1 MAMNNRVLSIEIG
14 NSFTKICEMD
24 YKVKKPKVYKVLTVE
39 TPEGIVVDGM
49 LQPTQEYADRMVNAL
64 GTNGIRTKK
73 VIFTISSTRVASRE
87 VQIPN
92 VKASKIEALVKT
104 NANEY
109 FPVDLTQYEIGHY
122 LAGGLT
128 ENGKLRVMA
137 LAVPKALLDSYY
149 QLAQMCSW
157 EVECFDYSS
166 NSLYQ
171 ILRDE
176 KSEKVTMVIKIDENS
191 TIVTVL
197 SAGKV
202 LLQRTV
208 AYGVQD
214 AIDTMIASGAY
225 AVNDPMSAVE
235 RFQKKTC
242 LNRVLHPGDK
252 VWEENAGRWEDEDAG
267 NVEVTEAR
275 QKITASLEPLIV
287 GVSRVIDF
295 YDSRNS
301 ENPIEK
307 SYVTGLGGSF
317 SGMSKLFTNCLE
329 RKVHTLSEMD
339 DKIGMSKA
347 IRSTRPA
354 AYISCLGAVLAPVG
368 LIDKSTQKSKGLTVV
383 SGTNYTFVSVAVLV
397 LGVILSIAM
406 AATSVTRYLG
416 NVAQNV
422 YLQNRVQELQP
433 AQAVYNDYLAA
444 EAQYDKYTYLYAYT
458 QTPNENLVEFI
469 NELEQILPDS
479 FYTNSFSSDQTGI
492 SMSVTV
498 EGKAAAARTILNIRN
513 MQSIDDVEISNIT
526 DSKDETGTSIVTFS
540 ITGSYKVL
548 GVILSIAMA
557 ATSVTRYLG
566 NVAQNVYL
574 QNRVQELQPAQAVYN
589 DYLAAEAQ
597 YDKYTYLYAYTQ
609 TPNENLVEFINEL
622 EQILPDSFY
631 TNSFSS
637 DQTGISMSVTVEGKA
652 AAARTILNIR
662 NMQSIDDVEISNITD
677 SKDETGTSIVTFS
690 ITGSYKELTDETEE
704 SGEAQADT
712 QTAQ

>member
-1 MAMNNRVLSIEIG
+1 MNNRVLSIEIG
-14 NSFTKICEMD
+14 NSFTKICEID

-39 TPEGIVVDGM
+39 TPEGVVVDGM
-49 LQPTQEYADRMVNAL
+49 LQPTQEYADHLVNAL
-64 GTNGIRTKK
+64 GTNGIRTKR

-104 NANEY
+104 NANDY

-128 ENGKLRVMA
+128 EEGKLRVMA

-149 QLAQMCSW
+149 QLAQMCGW

-176 KSEKVTMVIKIDENS
+176 KSEKVTMMIKIDENS

-214 AIDTMIASGAY
+214 AIETMIASGAY

-242 LNRVLHPGDK
+242 LNRVLHQGDK
-252 VWEENAGRWEDEDAG
+252 LWEENAGRWEDEDAG
-267 NVEVTEAR
+267 NAEVTAAR
-275 QKITASLEPLIV
+275 QKITSSLEPLIV

-301 ENPIEK
+301 NTPIERT
-307 SYVTGLGGSF
+307 YVTGLGGSF

-329 RKVHTLSEMD
+329 RKVHTLSDME

-368 LIDKSTQKSKGLTVV
+368 LIDKSTQKAKGLTVV

-406 AATSVTRYLG
+406 AVTSLTRYFG
-416 NVAQNV
+416 TVAENVA
-422 YLQNRVQELQP
+422 LQARVEELQP
-433 AQAVYNDYLAA
+433 AQAVYNEYLSAA
-444 EAQYDKYTYLYAYT
+444 AQYDKYKYLYEYT
-458 QTPNENLVEFI
+458 ENPNENLVEFI

-479 FYTNSFSSDQTGI
+479 FYTDSFSSDQTGI
-492 SMSVTV
+492 SMTVNV

-513 MQSIDDVEISNIT
+513 MESIEDVQISNIT
-526 DSKDETGTSIVTFS
+526 DNQDEMGGSWVMFSMTGT
-540 ITGSYKVL
+540 YRE
-548 GVILSIAMA
+548 LS
-557 ATSVTRYLG
+557 
-566 NVAQNVYL
+566 
-574 QNRVQELQPAQAVYN
+574 
-589 DYLAAEAQ
+589 
-597 YDKYTYLYAYTQ
+597 
-609 TPNENLVEFINEL
+609 
-622 EQILPDSFY
+622 
-631 TNSFSS
+631 
-637 DQTGISMSVTVEGKA
+637 
-652 AAARTILNIR
+652 
-662 NMQSIDDVEISNITD
+662 
-677 SKDETGTSIVTFS
+677 
-690 ITGSYKELTDETEE
+690 DETEE
-704 SGEAQADT
+704 TGETVEST
-712 QTAQ
+712 QSVQ

>member
-1 MAMNNRVLSIEIG
+1 MNNRVLSIEIG
-14 NSFTKICEMD
+14 NSFTKICEID

-39 TPEGIVVDGM
+39 TPEGVVVDGM
-49 LQPTQEYADRMVNAL
+49 LQPTQEYADHLVNAL
-64 GTNGIRTKK
+64 GTNGIRTKR

-104 NANEY
+104 NANDY

-128 ENGKLRVMA
+128 EEGKLRVMA
-137 LAVPKALLDSYY
+137 LAVPKALLNSYY
-149 QLAQMCSW
+149 QLAQMCGW

-176 KSEKVTMVIKIDENS
+176 KSEKVTMMIKIDENN

-214 AIDTMIASGAY
+214 AIETMIASGAY

-242 LNRVLHPGDK
+242 LNRVLHQGDK
-252 VWEENAGRWEDEDAG
+252 LWEENAGRWEDEDAG
-267 NVEVTEAR
+267 NAEVTAAR
-275 QKITASLEPLIV
+275 QKITSSLEPLIV

-301 ENPIEK
+301 NTPIERT
-307 SYVTGLGGSF
+307 YVTGLGGSF

-329 RKVHTLSEMD
+329 RKVHTLSDMD

-368 LIDKSTQKSKGLTVV
+368 LIDKSQQKGKGMTVV

-406 AATSVTRYLG
+406 AVTSLTRYFG
-416 NVAQNV
+416 TVAENVA
-422 YLQNRVQELQP
+422 LQARVEELQP
-433 AQAVYNDYLAA
+433 AQTVYNEYLSAA
-444 EAQYDKYTYLYAYT
+444 AQYDKYEYLYAYT
-458 QTPNENLVEFI
+458 ETPNENLVEFI

-479 FYTNSFSSDQTGI
+479 FWTNSFSSDDTGI
-492 SMSVTV
+492 SMTVTV
-498 EGKAAAARTILNIRN
+498 AGKPAAAETIKNIRN
-513 MQSIDDVEISNIT
+513 MKSMEEVTVSGIT
-526 DSKDETGTSIVTFS
+526 DNTDEAGNSTVTFS
-540 ITGSYKVL
+540 IS
-548 GVILSIAMA
+548 
-557 ATSVTRYLG
+557 
-566 NVAQNVYL
+566 
-574 QNRVQELQPAQAVYN
+574 
-589 DYLAAEAQ
+589 
-597 YDKYTYLYAYTQ
+597 
-609 TPNENLVEFINEL
+609 
-622 EQILPDSFY
+622 
-631 TNSFSS
+631 
-637 DQTGISMSVTVEGKA
+637 
-652 AAARTILNIR
+652 
-662 NMQSIDDVEISNITD
+662 
-677 SKDETGTSIVTFS
+677 GT
-690 ITGSYKELTDETEE
+690 YKELTDETEE
-704 SGEAQADT
+704 NGETLSST

>member
-1 MAMNNRVLSIEIG
+1 MNNRVLSIEIG
-14 NSFTKICEMD
+14 NSFTKICEID

-39 TPEGIVVDGM
+39 TPEGVVVDGM
-49 LQPTQEYADRMVNAL
+49 LQPTQEYADHLVNAL
-64 GTNGIRTKK
+64 GTNGIRTKR

-92 VKASKIEALVKT
+92 VKANKIEALVKT
-104 NANEY
+104 NANDY

-128 ENGKLRVMA
+128 EEGKLRVMA
-137 LAVPKALLDSYY
+137 LAVPKALLNSYY
-149 QLAQMCSW
+149 QLAQMCGW

-176 KSEKVTMVIKIDENS
+176 KTETVTMMIKIDENN

-214 AIDTMIASGAY
+214 AIETMITSGVY

-242 LNRVLHPGDK
+242 LNRVLHQGDK
-252 VWEENAGRWEDEDAG
+252 LWEENAGRWEDEDAG
-267 NVEVTEAR
+267 NVEVTAAR
-275 QKITASLEPLIV
+275 QKITSSLETLIV

-295 YDSRNS
+295 YDSRNGD
-301 ENPIEK
+301 NPIQK
-307 SYVTGLGGSF
+307 TFVTGLGGSF

-329 RKVHTLSEMD
+329 RKVHTLSDME

-368 LIDKSTQKSKGLTVV
+368 LIDKSQQKAKGMTVV

-406 AATSVTRYLG
+406 AVTSLTRYFG
-416 NVAQNV
+416 TVAENVA
-422 YLQNRVQELQP
+422 LQARVEELQP
-433 AQAVYNDYLAA
+433 AQAVYNDYLATA
-444 EAQYDKYTYLYAYT
+444 AQYDKYQYLYEYT
-458 QTPNENLVEFI
+458 ENPNENLVEFI
-469 NELEQILPDS
+469 NELEQILPSS
-479 FYTNSFSSDQTGI
+479 FWTNSFSSDMEGI

-513 MQSIDDVEISNIT
+513 MESIEDVQISNIT
-526 DSKDETGTSIVTFS
+526 DAQNELGESAVTFS
-540 ITGSYKVL
+540 ITGTYADIHADSEEAENT
-548 GVILSIAMA
+548 GDA
-557 ATSVTRYLG
+557 A
-566 NVAQNVYL
+566 
-574 QNRVQELQPAQAVYN
+574 
-589 DYLAAEAQ
+589 
-597 YDKYTYLYAYTQ
+597 
-609 TPNENLVEFINEL
+609 
-622 EQILPDSFY
+622 
-631 TNSFSS
+631 
-637 DQTGISMSVTVEGKA
+637 
-652 AAARTILNIR
+652 
-662 NMQSIDDVEISNITD
+662 
-677 SKDETGTSIVTFS
+677 GT
-690 ITGSYKELTDETEE
+690 
-704 SGEAQADT
+704 
-712 QTAQ
+712 TAQ

>member
-1 MAMNNRVLSIEIG
+1 MNNRVLSIEIG
-14 NSFTKICEMD
+14 NSFTKICEID

-39 TPEGIVVDGM
+39 TPEGVVVDGM
-49 LQPTQEYADRMVNAL
+49 LQPTQEYADHLVNAL
-64 GTNGIRTKK
+64 GTNGIRTKR

-104 NANEY
+104 NANDY

-128 ENGKLRVMA
+128 EDGKLRVMA
-137 LAVPKALLDSYY
+137 LAVPKALLNSYY
-149 QLAQMCSW
+149 QLAQMCGW

-176 KSEKVTMVIKIDENS
+176 KSEKVTMMIKIDENN

-214 AIDTMIASGAY
+214 AIETMIASGAY
-225 AVNDPMSAVE
+225 GVSDPMSAVE

-242 LNRVLHPGDK
+242 LNRVLHKGDK
-252 VWEENAGRWEDEDAG
+252 LWEENAGRWEDEDAG

-275 QKITASLEPLIV
+275 QKITSSLEPLIV

-295 YDSRNS
+295 YDSRNGDT
-301 ENPIEK
+301 PIERT
-307 SYVTGLGGSF
+307 YVTGLGGSF

-368 LIDKSTQKSKGLTVV
+368 LIDKSQQKTKGMTVV

-406 AATSVTRYLG
+406 AVTSLTRYFG
-416 NVAQNV
+416 TVAENVA
-422 YLQNRVQELQP
+422 LQARVEELQP
-433 AQAVYNDYLAA
+433 AQAVYNEYLSAA
-444 EAQYDKYTYLYAYT
+444 AQYDKYKYLYEYT
-458 QTPNENLVEFI
+458 ENPNENLVEFI
-469 NELEQILPDS
+469 NELEQILPSS
-479 FYTNSFSSDQTGI
+479 FWTNSFSSDLEGI
-492 SMSVTV
+492 SMSVSV
-498 EGKAAAARTILNIRN
+498 VGKEAAARTILNIRN
-513 MQSIDDVEISNIT
+513 MKSISDVQISNIT
-526 DSKDETGTSIVTFS
+526 DTQNELGESAVTFS
-540 ITGSYKVL
+540 ITG
-548 GVILSIAMA
+548 
-557 ATSVTRYLG
+557 
-566 NVAQNVYL
+566 
-574 QNRVQELQPAQAVYN
+574 
-589 DYLAAEAQ
+589 
-597 YDKYTYLYAYTQ
+597 TYADL
-609 TPNENLVEFINEL
+609 NE
-622 EQILPDSFY
+622 
-631 TNSFSS
+631 
-637 DQTGISMSVTVEGKA
+637 
-652 AAARTILNIR
+652 
-662 NMQSIDDVEISNITD
+662 
-677 SKDETGTSIVTFS
+677 
-690 ITGSYKELTDETEE
+690 ETEE
-704 SGEAQADT
+704 TEETGETSGT
-712 QTAQ
+712 TAQ

>member
-14 NSFTKICEMD
+14 NSFTKICEID

-39 TPEGIVVDGM
+39 TPEGVVVDGM
-49 LQPTQEYADRMVNAL
+49 LQPTQEYADHLVNAL
-64 GTNGIRTKK
+64 GTNGIRTKR

-92 VKASKIEALVKT
+92 VKANKIEALVKT
-104 NANEY
+104 NANDY

-128 ENGKLRVMA
+128 EEGKLRVMA
-137 LAVPKALLDSYY
+137 LAVPKALLNSYY
-149 QLAQMCSW
+149 QLAQMCGW

-176 KSEKVTMVIKIDENS
+176 KSEKVTMMIKIDENS

-214 AIDTMIASGAY
+214 AIETMIASGAY

-242 LNRVLHPGDK
+242 LNRVLHQGDK
-252 VWEENAGRWEDEDAG
+252 LWEENAGRWEDEDAG
-267 NVEVTEAR
+267 NVEVTAAR
-275 QKITASLEPLIV
+275 QKITSSLEPLIV

-295 YDSRNS
+295 YDSRNGDT
-301 ENPIEK
+301 PIERT
-307 SYVTGLGGSF
+307 YVTGLGGSF

-368 LIDKSTQKSKGLTVV
+368 LIDKSTQKAKGLTVV

-406 AATSVTRYLG
+406 AVTSLTRYFG
-416 NVAQNV
+416 TVAENVA
-422 YLQNRVQELQP
+422 LQARVEELQP
-433 AQAVYNDYLAA
+433 AQTVYNEYLSTA
-444 EAQYDKYTYLYAYT
+444 AQYDKYKYLYEYT
-458 QTPNENLVEFI
+458 ENPNENLVEFI
-469 NELEQILPDS
+469 NELEQILPSS
-479 FYTNSFSSDQTGI
+479 FWTNSFSSDMEGI

-513 MQSIDDVEISNIT
+513 MESIEDVQISNIT
-526 DSKDETGTSIVTFS
+526 DTQNELGESAVTFS
-540 ITGSYKVL
+540 ITG
-548 GVILSIAMA
+548 
-557 ATSVTRYLG
+557 
-566 NVAQNVYL
+566 
-574 QNRVQELQPAQAVYN
+574 
-589 DYLAAEAQ
+589 
-597 YDKYTYLYAYTQ
+597 TYADIHADTEE
-609 TPNENLVEFINEL
+609 TE
-622 EQILPDSFY
+622 S
-631 TNSFSS
+631 
-637 DQTGISMSVTVEGKA
+637 TGDT
-652 AAARTILNIR
+652 
-662 NMQSIDDVEISNITD
+662 
-677 SKDETGTSIVTFS
+677 TGT
-690 ITGSYKELTDETEE
+690 
-704 SGEAQADT
+704 
-712 QTAQ
+712 TAQ

>member
-1 MAMNNRVLSIEIG
+1 MNNRVLSIEIG
-14 NSFTKICEMD
+14 NSFTKICEID

-39 TPEGIVVDGM
+39 TPEGVVVDGM
-49 LQPTQEYADRMVNAL
+49 LQPTQEYADHLVNAL
-64 GTNGIRTKK
+64 GTNGIRTKR

-92 VKASKIEALVKT
+92 VKANKIEALVKT
-104 NANEY
+104 NANDY

-128 ENGKLRVMA
+128 EEGKLRVMA
-137 LAVPKALLDSYY
+137 LAVPKALLNSYY
-149 QLAQMCSW
+149 QLAQMCGW

-176 KSEKVTMVIKIDENS
+176 KSEKVTMMIKIDENN

-214 AIDTMIASGAY
+214 AIETMIASGAY

-242 LNRVLHPGDK
+242 LNRVLHQGDK
-252 VWEENAGRWEDEDAG
+252 LWEENAGRWEDEDAG
-267 NVEVTEAR
+267 NVEVTAAR
-275 QKITASLEPLIV
+275 QKITSTLEPLIV
-287 GVSRVIDF
+287 GVNRVIDF
-295 YDSRNS
+295 YDSRNGDT
-301 ENPIEK
+301 PIERT
-307 SYVTGLGGSF
+307 YVTGLGGSF

-329 RKVHTLSEMD
+329 RKVHTLSDME

-368 LIDKSTQKSKGLTVV
+368 LIDKSQQKAKGMTVV

-406 AATSVTRYLG
+406 AVTSLTRYFG
-416 NVAQNV
+416 TVAENVA
-422 YLQNRVQELQP
+422 LQARVEELQP
-433 AQAVYNDYLAA
+433 AQTVYNEYLSAA
-444 EAQYDKYTYLYAYT
+444 AQYDKYKYLYEYT
-458 QTPNENLVEFI
+458 ENPNENLVEFI
-469 NELEQILPDS
+469 NELEQILPSS
-479 FYTNSFSSDQTGI
+479 FWTNSFSSDMEGI

-513 MQSIDDVEISNIT
+513 MQSIEDVQISGIT
-526 DSKDETGTSIVTFS
+526 DTKDEAGNSTVTFS
-540 ITGSYKVL
+540 ITGTYK
-548 GVILSIAMA
+548 A
-557 ATSVTRYLG
+557 
-566 NVAQNVYL
+566 
-574 QNRVQELQPAQAVYN
+574 
-589 DYLAAEAQ
+589 
-597 YDKYTYLYAYTQ
+597 
-609 TPNENLVEFINEL
+609 
-622 EQILPDSFY
+622 
-631 TNSFSS
+631 
-637 DQTGISMSVTVEGKA
+637 
-652 AAARTILNIR
+652 
-662 NMQSIDDVEISNITD
+662 
-677 SKDETGTSIVTFS
+677 
-690 ITGSYKELTDETEE
+690 LTDESAEQT
-704 SGEAQADT
+704 DT
-712 QTAQ
+712 LTVQ

>member
-1 MAMNNRVLSIEIG
+1 MNNRVLSIEIG
-14 NSFTKICEMD
+14 NSFTKICEID

-39 TPEGIVVDGM
+39 TPEGVVVDGM
-49 LQPTQEYADRMVNAL
+49 LQPTQEYADHLVNAL

-104 NANEY
+104 NANDY

-128 ENGKLRVMA
+128 EEGKLRVMA

-149 QLAQMCSW
+149 QLAQMCGW

-176 KSEKVTMVIKIDENS
+176 KTETVTMMIKIDENS

-214 AIDTMIASGAY
+214 AIETMIASGAY

-242 LNRVLHPGDK
+242 LNRVLHQGDK
-252 VWEENAGRWEDEDAG
+252 LWEENAGRWEDEDAG
-267 NVEVTEAR
+267 NVEVTTAR
-275 QKITASLEPLIV
+275 QKITSSLEPLIV

-301 ENPIEK
+301 DTPIERT
-307 SYVTGLGGSF
+307 YVTGLGGSF

-329 RKVHTLSEMD
+329 RKVHTLSDMD

-368 LIDKSTQKSKGLTVV
+368 LIDKSQQKAKGMTVV

-406 AATSVTRYLG
+406 AVTSLTRYFG
-416 NVAQNV
+416 TVAENVA
-422 YLQNRVQELQP
+422 LQARVEELQP
-433 AQAVYNDYLAA
+433 AQTVYNEYLSTA
-444 EAQYDKYTYLYAYT
+444 AQYDKYKYLYEYT
-458 QTPNENLVEFI
+458 ENPNENLVEFI

-479 FYTNSFSSDQTGI
+479 FYTDSFSSDQTGI
-492 SMSVTV
+492 SMTVNV

-513 MQSIDDVEISNIT
+513 MESIEDVQISNIT
-526 DSKDETGTSIVTFS
+526 DNQDEMGGSWVMFSMTGT
-540 ITGSYKVL
+540 YRE
-548 GVILSIAMA
+548 LS
-557 ATSVTRYLG
+557 
-566 NVAQNVYL
+566 
-574 QNRVQELQPAQAVYN
+574 
-589 DYLAAEAQ
+589 
-597 YDKYTYLYAYTQ
+597 
-609 TPNENLVEFINEL
+609 
-622 EQILPDSFY
+622 
-631 TNSFSS
+631 
-637 DQTGISMSVTVEGKA
+637 
-652 AAARTILNIR
+652 
-662 NMQSIDDVEISNITD
+662 
-677 SKDETGTSIVTFS
+677 
-690 ITGSYKELTDETEE
+690 DETEE
-704 SGEAQADT
+704 TGETVEST
-712 QTAQ
+712 QSVQ

>member
-1 MAMNNRVLSIEIG
+1 MNNRVLSIEIG
-14 NSFTKICEMD
+14 NSFTKICEID

-39 TPEGIVVDGM
+39 TPEGVVVDGM
-49 LQPTQEYADRMVNAL
+49 LQPTQEYADHLVNAL
-64 GTNGIRTKK
+64 GTNGIHTRR

-92 VKASKIEALVKT
+92 VKANKIEALVKT
-104 NANEY
+104 NANDY

-128 ENGKLRVMA
+128 EEGKLRVMA

-149 QLAQMCSW
+149 QLAQMCGW

-176 KSEKVTMVIKIDENS
+176 KSEKVTMMIKIDENS

-214 AIDTMIASGAY
+214 AIETMIASGAY

-242 LNRVLHPGDK
+242 LNRVLHQGDK
-252 VWEENAGRWEDEDAG
+252 LWEENAGRWEDEDAG
-267 NVEVTEAR
+267 NAEVTAAR
-275 QKITASLEPLIV
+275 QKITSSLEPLIV

-301 ENPIEK
+301 DTPIERT
-307 SYVTGLGGSF
+307 YVTGLGGSF

-329 RKVHTLSEMD
+329 RKVHTLSDMD

-368 LIDKSTQKSKGLTVV
+368 LIDKSQQKAKGMTVV

-406 AATSVTRYLG
+406 AVTSLTRYFG
-416 NVAQNV
+416 TMAENVA
-422 YLQNRVQELQP
+422 LQARVEELQP
-433 AQAVYNDYLAA
+433 AQTVYNEYLSAA
-444 EAQYDKYTYLYAYT
+444 AQYDKYKYLYEYT
-458 QTPNENLVEFI
+458 ENPNENLVEFI

-479 FYTNSFSSDQTGI
+479 FYTDSFSSDQTGI
-492 SMSVTV
+492 SMTVNV

-513 MQSIDDVEISNIT
+513 MESIEDVQISNIT
-526 DSKDETGTSIVTFS
+526 DNQDEMGGSWVMFSMTGT
-540 ITGSYKVL
+540 YRE
-548 GVILSIAMA
+548 LS
-557 ATSVTRYLG
+557 
-566 NVAQNVYL
+566 
-574 QNRVQELQPAQAVYN
+574 
-589 DYLAAEAQ
+589 
-597 YDKYTYLYAYTQ
+597 
-609 TPNENLVEFINEL
+609 
-622 EQILPDSFY
+622 
-631 TNSFSS
+631 
-637 DQTGISMSVTVEGKA
+637 
-652 AAARTILNIR
+652 
-662 NMQSIDDVEISNITD
+662 
-677 SKDETGTSIVTFS
+677 
-690 ITGSYKELTDETEE
+690 DETEE
-704 SGEAQADT
+704 TGETVEST
-712 QTAQ
+712 QSVQ

>member
-1 MAMNNRVLSIEIG
+1 MNNRVLSIEIG

-49 LQPTQEYADRMVNAL
+49 LQPTQEYADHLVNAL

-73 VIFTISSTRVASRE
+73 VLFTISSTRVASRE

-104 NANEY
+104 NASDY

-122 LAGGLT
+122 LAGGLA

-137 LAVPKALLDSYY
+137 LAVPKALLNSYY
-149 QLAQMCSW
+149 QLAQMCGW

-214 AIDTMIASGAY
+214 AIETMIASGAY

-267 NVEVTEAR
+267 NVEVTAAR

-433 AQAVYNDYLAA
+433 AQAVYNEYLTAA
-444 EAQYDKYTYLYAYT
+444 AQYDKYKYLYEYT
-458 QTPNENLVEFI
+458 ENPNENLVDFI
-469 NELEQILPDS
+469 NELEQILPSS
-479 FYTNSFSSDQTGI
+479 FYTNSFSSDLDGI

-498 EGKAAAARTILNIRN
+498 EGKEAAARTILNIRN
-513 MQSIDDVEISNIT
+513 MKSISDVQISNIT
-526 DSKDETGTSIVTFS
+526 DSKNELGESAVTFS
-540 ITGSYKVL
+540 ITG
-548 GVILSIAMA
+548 
-557 ATSVTRYLG
+557 
-566 NVAQNVYL
+566 
-574 QNRVQELQPAQAVYN
+574 
-589 DYLAAEAQ
+589 
-597 YDKYTYLYAYTQ
+597 TYAD
-609 TPNENLVEFINEL
+609 IH
-622 EQILPDSFY
+622 
-631 TNSFSS
+631 
-637 DQTGISMSVTVEGKA
+637 A
-652 AAARTILNIR
+652 
-662 NMQSIDDVEISNITD
+662 
-677 SKDETGTSIVTFS
+677 
-690 ITGSYKELTDETEE
+690 ETEE
-704 SGEAQADT
+704 TEAAGDT
-712 QTAQ
+712 AGTTAQ

>member
-1 MAMNNRVLSIEIG
+1 MNNRVLSIEIS
-14 NSFTKICEMD
+14 NSFTKICEID

-39 TPEGIVVDGM
+39 TPEGVVVDGM
-49 LQPTQEYADRMVNAL
+49 LQPTQEYADHLVNAL
-64 GTNGIRTKK
+64 DTNGIHTKR

-92 VKASKIEALVKT
+92 VKANKIEALVKT
-104 NANEY
+104 NANDY

-128 ENGKLRVMA
+128 EEGKLRVMA

-149 QLAQMCSW
+149 QLAQMCGW

-176 KSEKVTMVIKIDENS
+176 KSEKVTMMIKIDENN

-214 AIDTMIASGAY
+214 AIETMIASGAY

-235 RFQKKTC
+235 RFQKQTC
-242 LNRVLHPGDK
+242 LNRVLHQGDK
-252 VWEENAGRWEDEDAG
+252 LWEENAGRWEDEDAG
-267 NVEVTEAR
+267 NVEVTAAR
-275 QKITASLEPLIV
+275 QKITATLEPLIV
-287 GVSRVIDF
+287 GVNRVIDF
-295 YDSRNS
+295 YDSRNGDT
-301 ENPIEK
+301 PIERT
-307 SYVTGLGGSF
+307 YVTGLGGSF

-329 RKVHTLSEMD
+329 RKVHTLSDMD

-368 LIDKSTQKSKGLTVV
+368 LIDKSQQKAKGMTVV

-406 AATSVTRYLG
+406 AVTSLTRYFG
-416 NVAQNV
+416 TVAENVA
-422 YLQNRVQELQP
+422 LQARVEELQP
-433 AQAVYNDYLAA
+433 AQAVYNEYLSAA
-444 EAQYDKYTYLYAYT
+444 AQYDKYKYLYEYT
-458 QTPNENLVEFI
+458 ENPNENLVEFI
-469 NELEQILPDS
+469 NELEQILPSS
-479 FYTNSFSSDQTGI
+479 FWTNSFSSDMEGI

-513 MQSIDDVEISNIT
+513 MESIEDVQISNIT
-526 DSKDETGTSIVTFS
+526 DTQNELGESAVTFS
-540 ITGSYKVL
+540 ITG
-548 GVILSIAMA
+548 
-557 ATSVTRYLG
+557 
-566 NVAQNVYL
+566 
-574 QNRVQELQPAQAVYN
+574 
-589 DYLAAEAQ
+589 
-597 YDKYTYLYAYTQ
+597 TYADIHADTEE
-609 TPNENLVEFINEL
+609 TE
-622 EQILPDSFY
+622 S
-631 TNSFSS
+631 
-637 DQTGISMSVTVEGKA
+637 TGDT
-652 AAARTILNIR
+652 
-662 NMQSIDDVEISNITD
+662 
-677 SKDETGTSIVTFS
+677 TGT
-690 ITGSYKELTDETEE
+690 
-704 SGEAQADT
+704 
-712 QTAQ
+712 TAQ

>member
-14 NSFTKICEMD
+14 NSFTKICEID

-39 TPEGIVVDGM
+39 TPEGVVVDGM
-49 LQPTQEYADRMVNAL
+49 LQPTQEYADHLVNAL
-64 GTNGIRTKK
+64 GTNGIRTKR

-92 VKASKIEALVKT
+92 VKANKIEALVKT
-104 NANEY
+104 NANDY

-128 ENGKLRVMA
+128 EEGKLRVMA

-149 QLAQMCSW
+149 QLAQMCGW

-176 KSEKVTMVIKIDENS
+176 KSEKVTMMIKIDENN

-214 AIDTMIASGAY
+214 AIETMIASGAY

-242 LNRVLHPGDK
+242 LNRVLHQGDK
-252 VWEENAGRWEDEDAG
+252 LWEENAGRWEDEDAG
-267 NVEVTEAR
+267 NVEVTAAR
-275 QKITASLEPLIV
+275 QKITSTLEPLIV
-287 GVSRVIDF
+287 GVNRVIDF

-301 ENPIEK
+301 NTPIERT
-307 SYVTGLGGSF
+307 YVTGLGGSF

-329 RKVHTLSEMD
+329 RKVHTLSDMD

-368 LIDKSTQKSKGLTVV
+368 LIDKSTQKAKGLTVV

-406 AATSVTRYLG
+406 AVTSLTRYFG
-416 NVAQNV
+416 TVAENVA
-422 YLQNRVQELQP
+422 LQARVEELQP
-433 AQAVYNDYLAA
+433 AQTVYNEYLSAA
-444 EAQYDKYTYLYAYT
+444 AQYDKYKYLYEYT
-458 QTPNENLVEFI
+458 ENPNENLVEFI
-469 NELEQILPDS
+469 NELEQILPSS
-479 FYTNSFSSDQTGI
+479 FWTNSFSSDMEGI

-513 MQSIDDVEISNIT
+513 MESIEDVQISNIT
-526 DSKDETGTSIVTFS
+526 DTQNELGESAVTFS
-540 ITGSYKVL
+540 ITG
-548 GVILSIAMA
+548 
-557 ATSVTRYLG
+557 
-566 NVAQNVYL
+566 
-574 QNRVQELQPAQAVYN
+574 
-589 DYLAAEAQ
+589 
-597 YDKYTYLYAYTQ
+597 TYADIHADTEE
-609 TPNENLVEFINEL
+609 TE
-622 EQILPDSFY
+622 S
-631 TNSFSS
+631 
-637 DQTGISMSVTVEGKA
+637 TGDT
-652 AAARTILNIR
+652 
-662 NMQSIDDVEISNITD
+662 
-677 SKDETGTSIVTFS
+677 TGT
-690 ITGSYKELTDETEE
+690 
-704 SGEAQADT
+704 
-712 QTAQ
+712 TAQ

>member
-14 NSFTKICEMD
+14 NSFTKICEID

-39 TPEGIVVDGM
+39 TPEGVVVDGM
-49 LQPTQEYADRMVNAL
+49 LQPTQEYADHLVNAL
-64 GTNGIRTKK
+64 GTNGIRTKR

-104 NANEY
+104 NANDY

-128 ENGKLRVMA
+128 EEGKLRVMA

-149 QLAQMCSW
+149 QLAQMCGW
-157 EVECFDYSS
+157 EIECFDYSS

-176 KSEKVTMVIKIDENS
+176 KSEKVTMMIKIDENS

-214 AIDTMIASGAY
+214 AIETMIASGAY

-242 LNRVLHPGDK
+242 LNRVLHQGDK
-252 VWEENAGRWEDEDAG
+252 LWEENAGRWEDEDAG
-267 NVEVTEAR
+267 NVEVTAAR
-275 QKITASLEPLIV
+275 QKITSSLEPLIV

-301 ENPIEK
+301 NTPIERT
-307 SYVTGLGGSF
+307 YVTGLGGSF

-329 RKVHTLSEMD
+329 RKVHTLSDMD

-368 LIDKSTQKSKGLTVV
+368 LIDKSQQKGKGMTVV

-406 AATSVTRYLG
+406 AVTSLTRYFG
-416 NVAQNV
+416 TVAENVA
-422 YLQNRVQELQP
+422 LQARVEELQP
-433 AQAVYNDYLAA
+433 AQTVYNEYLSTA
-444 EAQYDKYTYLYAYT
+444 AQYDKYKYLYEYT
-458 QTPNENLVEFI
+458 ENPNENLVEFI
-469 NELEQILPDS
+469 NELEQILPSS
-479 FYTNSFSSDQTGI
+479 FWTNSFSSDMEGI

-513 MQSIDDVEISNIT
+513 MESIEDVQISNIT
-526 DSKDETGTSIVTFS
+526 DTQNELGESAVTFS
-540 ITGSYKVL
+540 ITG
-548 GVILSIAMA
+548 
-557 ATSVTRYLG
+557 
-566 NVAQNVYL
+566 
-574 QNRVQELQPAQAVYN
+574 
-589 DYLAAEAQ
+589 
-597 YDKYTYLYAYTQ
+597 TYADIHADTEE
-609 TPNENLVEFINEL
+609 TE
-622 EQILPDSFY
+622 S
-631 TNSFSS
+631 
-637 DQTGISMSVTVEGKA
+637 TGDT
-652 AAARTILNIR
+652 
-662 NMQSIDDVEISNITD
+662 
-677 SKDETGTSIVTFS
+677 TGT
-690 ITGSYKELTDETEE
+690 
-704 SGEAQADT
+704 
-712 QTAQ
+712 TAQ

>member
-14 NSFTKICEMD
+14 NSFTKICEID
-24 YKVKKPKVYKVLTVE
+24 YKVKKPKVYKVLTVK
-39 TPEGIVVDGM
+39 TPEGVVVDGM
-49 LQPTQEYADRMVNAL
+49 LQPTQEYADHLVNAL
-64 GTNGIRTKK
+64 GTNGIRTKR

-104 NANEY
+104 NANDY

-128 ENGKLRVMA
+128 EEGKLRVMA

-149 QLAQMCSW
+149 QLAQMCGW

-176 KSEKVTMVIKIDENS
+176 KSEKVTMMIKIDENS

-214 AIDTMIASGAY
+214 AIETMIASGAY
-225 AVNDPMSAVE
+225 AVSDPMSAVE

-252 VWEENAGRWEDEDAG
+252 LWEENAGRWEDEDAG
-267 NVEVTEAR
+267 NAEVTAAR
-275 QKITASLEPLIV
+275 QKITSSLEPLIV

-301 ENPIEK
+301 NTPIERT
-307 SYVTGLGGSF
+307 YVTGLGGSF

-368 LIDKSTQKSKGLTVV
+368 LIDKSTQKAKGLTVV

-406 AATSVTRYLG
+406 AVTSLTRYFG
-416 NVAQNV
+416 TVAENVA
-422 YLQNRVQELQP
+422 LQARVEELQP
-433 AQAVYNDYLAA
+433 AQTVYNEYLSAA
-444 EAQYDKYTYLYAYT
+444 AQYDKYKYLYGYT
-458 QTPNENLVEFI
+458 ENPNENLVEFI
-469 NELEQILPDS
+469 NELEQILPSS
-479 FYTNSFSSDQTGI
+479 FWTNSFSSDMEGI

-513 MQSIDDVEISNIT
+513 MESIEDVQISNIT
-526 DSKDETGTSIVTFS
+526 DTQNELGESAVTFS
-540 ITGSYKVL
+540 ITG
-548 GVILSIAMA
+548 
-557 ATSVTRYLG
+557 
-566 NVAQNVYL
+566 
-574 QNRVQELQPAQAVYN
+574 
-589 DYLAAEAQ
+589 
-597 YDKYTYLYAYTQ
+597 TYADIHADTEE
-609 TPNENLVEFINEL
+609 TE
-622 EQILPDSFY
+622 S
-631 TNSFSS
+631 
-637 DQTGISMSVTVEGKA
+637 TGDT
-652 AAARTILNIR
+652 
-662 NMQSIDDVEISNITD
+662 
-677 SKDETGTSIVTFS
+677 TGT
-690 ITGSYKELTDETEE
+690 
-704 SGEAQADT
+704 
-712 QTAQ
+712 TAQ

>member
-14 NSFTKICEMD
+14 NSFTKICEID

-39 TPEGIVVDGM
+39 TPEGVVVDGM
-49 LQPTQEYADRMVNAL
+49 LQPTQEYADHLVNAL
-64 GTNGIRTKK
+64 GTNGIRTKR

-92 VKASKIEALVKT
+92 VKANKIEALVKT
-104 NANEY
+104 NANDY

-128 ENGKLRVMA
+128 EEGKLRVMA

-149 QLAQMCSW
+149 QLAQMCGW

-176 KSEKVTMVIKIDENS
+176 KSEKVTMMIKIDENN

-214 AIDTMIASGAY
+214 AIETMIASGAY

-242 LNRVLHPGDK
+242 LNRVLHQGDK
-252 VWEENAGRWEDEDAG
+252 LWEENAGRWEDEDAG
-267 NVEVTEAR
+267 NVEVTAAR
-275 QKITASLEPLIV
+275 QKITSSLEPLIV

-301 ENPIEK
+301 NTPIERT
-307 SYVTGLGGSF
+307 YVTGLGGSF

-329 RKVHTLSEMD
+329 RKVHTLSDMD

-368 LIDKSTQKSKGLTVV
+368 LIDKSQQKGKGMTVV

-406 AATSVTRYLG
+406 AVTSLTRYFG
-416 NVAQNV
+416 TVAENVA
-422 YLQNRVQELQP
+422 LQARVEELQP
-433 AQAVYNDYLAA
+433 AQTVYNEYLSAA
-444 EAQYDKYTYLYAYT
+444 AQYDKYKYLYEYT
-458 QTPNENLVEFI
+458 ENPNENLVEFI

-479 FYTNSFSSDQTGI
+479 FYTDSFSSDQTGI
-492 SMSVTV
+492 SMTVNV

-513 MQSIDDVEISNIT
+513 MESIEDVQISNIT
-526 DSKDETGTSIVTFS
+526 DNQDEMGGSWVMFSMTGT
-540 ITGSYKVL
+540 YRE
-548 GVILSIAMA
+548 LS
-557 ATSVTRYLG
+557 
-566 NVAQNVYL
+566 
-574 QNRVQELQPAQAVYN
+574 
-589 DYLAAEAQ
+589 
-597 YDKYTYLYAYTQ
+597 
-609 TPNENLVEFINEL
+609 
-622 EQILPDSFY
+622 
-631 TNSFSS
+631 
-637 DQTGISMSVTVEGKA
+637 
-652 AAARTILNIR
+652 
-662 NMQSIDDVEISNITD
+662 
-677 SKDETGTSIVTFS
+677 
-690 ITGSYKELTDETEE
+690 DETEE
-704 SGEAQADT
+704 TGETVEST
-712 QTAQ
+712 QSVQ

>member
-1 MAMNNRVLSIEIG
+1 MNNRVLSIEIG
-14 NSFTKICEMD
+14 NSFTKICEID

-39 TPEGIVVDGM
+39 TPEGVVVDGM
-49 LQPTQEYADRMVNAL
+49 LQPTQEYADHLVNAL
-64 GTNGIRTKK
+64 GTNGIRTKR

-92 VKASKIEALVKT
+92 VKANKIEALVKT
-104 NANEY
+104 NANDY

-128 ENGKLRVMA
+128 EEGKLRVMA
-137 LAVPKALLDSYY
+137 LAVPKALLNSYY
-149 QLAQMCSW
+149 QLAQMCGW

-176 KSEKVTMVIKIDENS
+176 KSEKVTMMIKIDENN

-214 AIDTMIASGAY
+214 AIETMIASGAY

-242 LNRVLHPGDK
+242 LNRVLHQGDK

-267 NVEVTEAR
+267 NVEVTAAR

-295 YDSRNS
+295 YDSRNGDT
-301 ENPIEK
+301 PIERT
-307 SYVTGLGGSF
+307 YVTGLGGSF

-329 RKVHTLSEMD
+329 RKVHTLSDMD

-368 LIDKSTQKSKGLTVV
+368 LIDKSQQKAKGMTVV

-406 AATSVTRYLG
+406 AVTSLTRYFG
-416 NVAQNV
+416 TVAENVA
-422 YLQNRVQELQP
+422 LQARVEELQP
-433 AQAVYNDYLAA
+433 AQAVYNEYLSAA
-444 EAQYDKYTYLYAYT
+444 AQYDKYKYLYEYT
-458 QTPNENLVEFI
+458 ENPNENLVEFI

-479 FYTNSFSSDQTGI
+479 FYTDSFSSDQTGI
-492 SMSVTV
+492 SMTVNV

-513 MQSIDDVEISNIT
+513 MESIEDVQISNIT
-526 DSKDETGTSIVTFS
+526 DNQDEMGGSWVMFSMTGT
-540 ITGSYKVL
+540 Y
-548 GVILSIAMA
+548 
-557 ATSVTRYLG
+557 R
-566 NVAQNVYL
+566 
-574 QNRVQELQPAQAVYN
+574 
-589 DYLAAEAQ
+589 
-597 YDKYTYLYAYTQ
+597 
-609 TPNENLVEFINEL
+609 
-622 EQILPDSFY
+622 
-631 TNSFSS
+631 
-637 DQTGISMSVTVEGKA
+637 
-652 AAARTILNIR
+652 
-662 NMQSIDDVEISNITD
+662 
-677 SKDETGTSIVTFS
+677 
-690 ITGSYKELTDETEE
+690 ELTDETEE
-704 SGEAQADT
+704 TEETGETVEST
-712 QTAQ
+712 QSVQ

>member
-1 MAMNNRVLSIEIG
+1 MNNRVLSIEIG

-49 LQPTQEYADRMVNAL
+49 LQPTQEYADHLVNAL

-73 VIFTISSTRVASRE
+73 VLFTISSTRVASRE

-92 VKASKIEALVKT
+92 VKANKIEALVKT
-104 NANEY
+104 NASDY

-122 LAGGLT
+122 MAGGLT

-137 LAVPKALLDSYY
+137 LAVPKALLNSYY
-149 QLAQMCSW
+149 QLAQMCGW
-157 EVECFDYSS
+157 EIECFDYSS

-214 AIDTMIASGAY
+214 AIETMIASGAY
-225 AVNDPMSAVE
+225 AVTDSISAVE

-242 LNRVLHPGDK
+242 LNRVLHQGDK
-252 VWEENAGRWEDEDAG
+252 LWEENAGRWEDEDAG
-267 NVEVTEAR
+267 NVTVMEAR

-287 GVSRVIDF
+287 GISRVIDF
-295 YDSRNS
+295 YESRNS

-317 SGMSKLFTNCLE
+317 SGMSKLLTNCLE
-329 RKVHTLSEMD
+329 KKVHTLSEV

-354 AYISCLGAVLAPVG
+354 AYISCLGAVLSPVG
-368 LIDKSTQKSKGLTVV
+368 LIDKSTQKSKGLTVG

-406 AATSVTRYLG
+406 AVTSVTRYLG
-416 NVAQNV
+416 DAAQNAV
-422 YLQNRVQELQP
+422 LQARVEELQP
-433 AQAVYNDYLAA
+433 ARAVYNEYLTAA
-444 EAQYDKYTYLYAYT
+444 AQYDKYKYLYEYT
-458 QTPNENLVEFI
+458 ENPNENLVDFI
-469 NELEQILPDS
+469 NELEQILPSS
-479 FYTNSFSSDQTGI
+479 FYTNSFSSDLDGI

-498 EGKAAAARTILNIRN
+498 EGKEAAARTILNIRN
-513 MQSIDDVEISNIT
+513 MKSISDVQISNIT
-526 DSKDETGTSIVTFS
+526 DSKNELGESAVTFS
-540 ITGSYKVL
+540 ITG
-548 GVILSIAMA
+548 
-557 ATSVTRYLG
+557 
-566 NVAQNVYL
+566 
-574 QNRVQELQPAQAVYN
+574 
-589 DYLAAEAQ
+589 
-597 YDKYTYLYAYTQ
+597 TYAD
-609 TPNENLVEFINEL
+609 IH
-622 EQILPDSFY
+622 
-631 TNSFSS
+631 
-637 DQTGISMSVTVEGKA
+637 A
-652 AAARTILNIR
+652 
-662 NMQSIDDVEISNITD
+662 
-677 SKDETGTSIVTFS
+677 
-690 ITGSYKELTDETEE
+690 ETEE
-704 SGEAQADT
+704 TEAAGDAAGT
-712 QTAQ
+712 TAQ

>member
-14 NSFTKICEMD
+14 NSFTKICEID

-39 TPEGIVVDGM
+39 TPEGVVVDGM
-49 LQPTQEYADRMVNAL
+49 LQPTQEYADHLVNAL
-64 GTNGIRTKK
+64 GTNGIRTRK

-92 VKASKIEALVKT
+92 VKANKIEALVKT
-104 NANEY
+104 NANDY

-128 ENGKLRVMA
+128 EEGKLRVMA
-137 LAVPKALLDSYY
+137 LAVPKALLNSYY
-149 QLAQMCSW
+149 QLAQMCGW

-176 KSEKVTMVIKIDENS
+176 KSEKVTMMIKIDENS

-214 AIDTMIASGAY
+214 AIETMIASGAY

-242 LNRVLHPGDK
+242 LNRVLHQGDK
-252 VWEENAGRWEDEDAG
+252 LWEENAGRWEDEDAG
-267 NVEVTEAR
+267 NVEVTTAR
-275 QKITASLEPLIV
+275 QKITSSLEPLIV

-301 ENPIEK
+301 DTPIERT
-307 SYVTGLGGSF
+307 YVTGLGGSF

-329 RKVHTLSEMD
+329 RKVHTLSDMD

-368 LIDKSTQKSKGLTVV
+368 LIDKSQQKAKGMTVV

-406 AATSVTRYLG
+406 AVTSLTRYFG
-416 NVAQNV
+416 TVAENVA
-422 YLQNRVQELQP
+422 LQARVEELQP
-433 AQAVYNDYLAA
+433 AQTVYNEYLSTA
-444 EAQYDKYTYLYAYT
+444 AQYDKYKYLYEYT
-458 QTPNENLVEFI
+458 ENPNENLVEFI

-479 FYTNSFSSDQTGI
+479 FYTDSFSSDQTGI
-492 SMSVTV
+492 SMTVNV

-513 MQSIDDVEISNIT
+513 MESIEDVQISNIT
-526 DSKDETGTSIVTFS
+526 DNQDEMGGSWVMFSMTGT
-540 ITGSYKVL
+540 YRE
-548 GVILSIAMA
+548 LS
-557 ATSVTRYLG
+557 
-566 NVAQNVYL
+566 
-574 QNRVQELQPAQAVYN
+574 
-589 DYLAAEAQ
+589 
-597 YDKYTYLYAYTQ
+597 
-609 TPNENLVEFINEL
+609 
-622 EQILPDSFY
+622 
-631 TNSFSS
+631 
-637 DQTGISMSVTVEGKA
+637 
-652 AAARTILNIR
+652 
-662 NMQSIDDVEISNITD
+662 
-677 SKDETGTSIVTFS
+677 
-690 ITGSYKELTDETEE
+690 DETEE
-704 SGEAQADT
+704 TGETVEST
-712 QTAQ
+712 QSVQ

>member
-1 MAMNNRVLSIEIG
+1 MNNRVLSIEIG
-14 NSFTKICEMD
+14 NSFTKICEID

-39 TPEGIVVDGM
+39 TPEGVVVDGM
-49 LQPTQEYADRMVNAL
+49 LQPTQEYADHLVNAL
-64 GTNGIRTKK
+64 GTNGIRTKR

-92 VKASKIEALVKT
+92 VKANKIEALVKT
-104 NANEY
+104 NANDY

-128 ENGKLRVMA
+128 EEGKLRVMA
-137 LAVPKALLDSYY
+137 LAVPKALLNSYY
-149 QLAQMCSW
+149 QLAQMCGW

-176 KSEKVTMVIKIDENS
+176 KSEKVTMMIKIDENN

-214 AIDTMIASGAY
+214 AIETMIASGAY

-242 LNRVLHPGDK
+242 LNRVLHQGDK
-252 VWEENAGRWEDEDAG
+252 LWEENAGRWEDEDAG
-267 NVEVTEAR
+267 NVEVTAAR
-275 QKITASLEPLIV
+275 QKITSSLEPLIV

-301 ENPIEK
+301 NTPIERT
-307 SYVTGLGGSF
+307 YVTGLGGSF

-368 LIDKSTQKSKGLTVV
+368 LIDKSTQKAKGLTVV
-383 SGTNYTFVSVAVLV
+383 SGTNYTFVSVAILV

-406 AATSVTRYLG
+406 AVTSLTRYFG
-416 NVAQNV
+416 TVAENVA
-422 YLQNRVQELQP
+422 LQARVEELQP
-433 AQAVYNDYLAA
+433 AQTVYNEYLSAA
-444 EAQYDKYTYLYAYT
+444 AQYDKYKYLYEYT
-458 QTPNENLVEFI
+458 ENPNENLVEFI

-479 FYTNSFSSDQTGI
+479 FYTDSFSSDQTGI
-492 SMSVTV
+492 SMTVNV

-513 MQSIDDVEISNIT
+513 MESIEDVQISNIT
-526 DSKDETGTSIVTFS
+526 DNQDEMGGSWVMFSMTGT
-540 ITGSYKVL
+540 YRE
-548 GVILSIAMA
+548 LS
-557 ATSVTRYLG
+557 
-566 NVAQNVYL
+566 
-574 QNRVQELQPAQAVYN
+574 
-589 DYLAAEAQ
+589 
-597 YDKYTYLYAYTQ
+597 
-609 TPNENLVEFINEL
+609 
-622 EQILPDSFY
+622 
-631 TNSFSS
+631 
-637 DQTGISMSVTVEGKA
+637 
-652 AAARTILNIR
+652 
-662 NMQSIDDVEISNITD
+662 
-677 SKDETGTSIVTFS
+677 
-690 ITGSYKELTDETEE
+690 DETEE
-704 SGEAQADT
+704 TGETVEST
-712 QTAQ
+712 QSVQ

>member
-14 NSFTKICEMD
+14 NSFTKICEID

-39 TPEGIVVDGM
+39 TPEGVVVDGM
-49 LQPTQEYADRMVNAL
+49 LQPTQEYADHLVNAL
-64 GTNGIRTKK
+64 GTNGIRTKR

-92 VKASKIEALVKT
+92 VKANKIEALVKT
-104 NANEY
+104 NANDY

-128 ENGKLRVMA
+128 EEGKLRVMA
-137 LAVPKALLDSYY
+137 LAVPKALLNSYY
-149 QLAQMCSW
+149 QLAQMCGW

-176 KSEKVTMVIKIDENS
+176 KSEKVTMMIKIDENS

-214 AIDTMIASGAY
+214 AIETMIASGAY

-242 LNRVLHPGDK
+242 LNRVLHQGDK
-252 VWEENAGRWEDEDAG
+252 LWEENAGRWEDEDAG
-267 NVEVTEAR
+267 NVEVTAAR
-275 QKITASLEPLIV
+275 QKITSSLEPLIV

-301 ENPIEK
+301 DTPIERT
-307 SYVTGLGGSF
+307 YVTGLGGSF

-329 RKVHTLSEMD
+329 RKVHTLSDME

-368 LIDKSTQKSKGLTVV
+368 LIDKSQQKAKGMTVV

-406 AATSVTRYLG
+406 AVTSLTRYFG
-416 NVAQNV
+416 TVAENVA
-422 YLQNRVQELQP
+422 LQERVEELQP
-433 AQAVYNDYLAA
+433 AQTVYNEYLSTA
-444 EAQYDKYTYLYAYT
+444 AQYDKYKYLYEYT
-458 QTPNENLVEFI
+458 ENPNENLVEFI
-469 NELEQILPDS
+469 NELEQILPSS
-479 FYTNSFSSDQTGI
+479 FWTNSFSSDMEGI

-513 MQSIDDVEISNIT
+513 MESIEDVQISNIT
-526 DSKDETGTSIVTFS
+526 DTQNELGESAVTFS
-540 ITGSYKVL
+540 ITG
-548 GVILSIAMA
+548 
-557 ATSVTRYLG
+557 
-566 NVAQNVYL
+566 
-574 QNRVQELQPAQAVYN
+574 
-589 DYLAAEAQ
+589 
-597 YDKYTYLYAYTQ
+597 TYADIHADTEE
-609 TPNENLVEFINEL
+609 TE
-622 EQILPDSFY
+622 S
-631 TNSFSS
+631 
-637 DQTGISMSVTVEGKA
+637 TGDT
-652 AAARTILNIR
+652 
-662 NMQSIDDVEISNITD
+662 
-677 SKDETGTSIVTFS
+677 TGT
-690 ITGSYKELTDETEE
+690 
-704 SGEAQADT
+704 
-712 QTAQ
+712 TAQ

>member
-14 NSFTKICEMD
+14 NSFTKICEID

-39 TPEGIVVDGM
+39 TPEGVVVDGM
-49 LQPTQEYADRMVNAL
+49 LQPTQEYADHLVNAL
-64 GTNGIRTKK
+64 GTNGIRTRK

-104 NANEY
+104 NANDY

-128 ENGKLRVMA
+128 EDGKLRVMA
-137 LAVPKALLDSYY
+137 LAVPKALLNSYY
-149 QLAQMCSW
+149 QLAQMCGW

-176 KSEKVTMVIKIDENS
+176 KSEKVTMMIKIDENN

-214 AIDTMIASGAY
+214 AIETMIASGAY

-242 LNRVLHPGDK
+242 LNRVLHQGDK
-252 VWEENAGRWEDEDAG
+252 LWEENAGRWEDEDAG
-267 NVEVTEAR
+267 NVEVTAAR
-275 QKITASLEPLIV
+275 QKITSTLEPLIV
-287 GVSRVIDF
+287 GVNRVIDF
-295 YDSRNS
+295 YDSRNGDT
-301 ENPIEK
+301 PIERT
-307 SYVTGLGGSF
+307 YVTGLGGSF

-329 RKVHTLSEMD
+329 RKVHTLSDMD

-368 LIDKSTQKSKGLTVV
+368 LIDKNQQKAKGMTVV

-406 AATSVTRYLG
+406 AVTSLTRYFG
-416 NVAQNV
+416 TVAENVA
-422 YLQNRVQELQP
+422 LQARVEELQS
-433 AQAVYNDYLAA
+433 AQTVYNEYLSTA
-444 EAQYDKYTYLYAYT
+444 AQYDKYKYLYEYT
-458 QTPNENLVEFI
+458 ENPNENLVEFI
-469 NELEQILPDS
+469 NELEQILPSS
-479 FYTNSFSSDQTGI
+479 FWTNSFSSDMEGI

-513 MQSIDDVEISNIT
+513 MESIEDVQISGIT
-526 DSKDETGTSIVTFS
+526 DTKDEAGNSTVTFS
-540 ITGSYKVL
+540 ITGTYK
-548 GVILSIAMA
+548 A
-557 ATSVTRYLG
+557 
-566 NVAQNVYL
+566 
-574 QNRVQELQPAQAVYN
+574 
-589 DYLAAEAQ
+589 
-597 YDKYTYLYAYTQ
+597 
-609 TPNENLVEFINEL
+609 
-622 EQILPDSFY
+622 
-631 TNSFSS
+631 
-637 DQTGISMSVTVEGKA
+637 
-652 AAARTILNIR
+652 
-662 NMQSIDDVEISNITD
+662 
-677 SKDETGTSIVTFS
+677 
-690 ITGSYKELTDETEE
+690 LTDESAEQT
-704 SGEAQADT
+704 DT
-712 QTAQ
+712 LTVQ

>member
-1 MAMNNRVLSIEIG
+1 MNNRVLSIEIG
-14 NSFTKICEMD
+14 NSFTKICEID

-39 TPEGIVVDGM
+39 TPEGVVVDGM
-49 LQPTQEYADRMVNAL
+49 LQPTQEYADHLVNAL
-64 GTNGIRTKK
+64 GTNGIHTRR

-92 VKASKIEALVKT
+92 VKANKIEALVKT
-104 NANEY
+104 NANDY

-128 ENGKLRVMA
+128 EEGKLRVMA

-149 QLAQMCSW
+149 QLAQMCGW

-176 KSEKVTMVIKIDENS
+176 KSEKVTMMIKIDENS

-214 AIDTMIASGAY
+214 AIETMIASGAY

-242 LNRVLHPGDK
+242 LNRVLHQGDK
-252 VWEENAGRWEDEDAG
+252 LWEENAGRWEDEDAG
-267 NVEVTEAR
+267 NVEVTAAR
-275 QKITASLEPLIV
+275 QKITSSLEPLIV

-301 ENPIEK
+301 NTPIERT
-307 SYVTGLGGSF
+307 YVTGLGGSF

-329 RKVHTLSEMD
+329 RKVHTLSDMD

-368 LIDKSTQKSKGLTVV
+368 LIDKSQQKGKGMTVV
-383 SGTNYTFVSVAVLV
+383 SGTNYTFVSVAGLAP
-397 LGVILSIAM
+397 GVILSIAM
-406 AATSVTRYLG
+406 AVTSLTRYFG
-416 NVAQNV
+416 TVAENVA
-422 YLQNRVQELQP
+422 LQARVEELQP
-433 AQAVYNDYLAA
+433 AQTVYNEYLSAA
-444 EAQYDKYTYLYAYT
+444 AQYDKYKYLYEYT
-458 QTPNENLVEFI
+458 ENPNENLVEFI

-479 FYTNSFSSDQTGI
+479 FYTDSFSSDQTGI
-492 SMSVTV
+492 SMTVNV

-513 MQSIDDVEISNIT
+513 MESIEDVQISNIT
-526 DSKDETGTSIVTFS
+526 DNQDEMGGSWVMFSMTGT
-540 ITGSYKVL
+540 YRE
-548 GVILSIAMA
+548 LS
-557 ATSVTRYLG
+557 
-566 NVAQNVYL
+566 
-574 QNRVQELQPAQAVYN
+574 
-589 DYLAAEAQ
+589 
-597 YDKYTYLYAYTQ
+597 
-609 TPNENLVEFINEL
+609 
-622 EQILPDSFY
+622 
-631 TNSFSS
+631 
-637 DQTGISMSVTVEGKA
+637 
-652 AAARTILNIR
+652 
-662 NMQSIDDVEISNITD
+662 
-677 SKDETGTSIVTFS
+677 
-690 ITGSYKELTDETEE
+690 DETEE
-704 SGEAQADT
+704 TGETVEST
-712 QTAQ
+712 QSVQ

>member
-1 MAMNNRVLSIEIG
+1 MNNRVLSIEIG
-14 NSFTKICEMD
+14 NSFTKICEID

-39 TPEGIVVDGM
+39 TPEGVVVDGM
-49 LQPTQEYADRMVNAL
+49 LQPTQEYADHLVNAL
-64 GTNGIRTKK
+64 GTNGIRTKR

-92 VKASKIEALVKT
+92 VKANKIEALVKT
-104 NANEY
+104 NANDY

-128 ENGKLRVMA
+128 EEGKLRVMA
-137 LAVPKALLDSYY
+137 LAVPKALLNSYY
-149 QLAQMCSW
+149 QLAQMCGW

-176 KSEKVTMVIKIDENS
+176 KSEKVTMMIKIDENN

-214 AIDTMIASGAY
+214 AIETMIASGAY
-225 AVNDPMSAVE
+225 AVSDPMSAVE

-242 LNRVLHPGDK
+242 LNRVLHQGDK
-252 VWEENAGRWEDEDAG
+252 LWEENAGRWEDEDAG
-267 NVEVTEAR
+267 NAEVTAAR
-275 QKITASLEPLIV
+275 QKITSSLEPLIV
-287 GVSRVIDF
+287 RVSRVIDF

-301 ENPIEK
+301 NTPIERT
-307 SYVTGLGGSF
+307 YVTGLGGSF

-329 RKVHTLSEMD
+329 RKVHTLSDMD

-368 LIDKSTQKSKGLTVV
+368 LIDKSTQKAKGLTVV

-406 AATSVTRYLG
+406 AVTSLTRYFG
-416 NVAQNV
+416 TVAENVA
-422 YLQNRVQELQP
+422 LQARVEELQP
-433 AQAVYNDYLAA
+433 AQAVYNDYLATA
-444 EAQYDKYTYLYAYT
+444 AQYDKYQYLYEYT
-458 QTPNENLVEFI
+458 ENPNENLVEFI
-469 NELEQILPDS
+469 NELEQILPSS
-479 FYTNSFSSDQTGI
+479 FWTNSFSSDMEGI

-513 MQSIDDVEISNIT
+513 MESIEDVQISNIT
-526 DSKDETGTSIVTFS
+526 DAQNELGESAVTFS
-540 ITGSYKVL
+540 ITGTYADIHADSEEAENT
-548 GVILSIAMA
+548 GDA
-557 ATSVTRYLG
+557 A
-566 NVAQNVYL
+566 
-574 QNRVQELQPAQAVYN
+574 
-589 DYLAAEAQ
+589 
-597 YDKYTYLYAYTQ
+597 
-609 TPNENLVEFINEL
+609 
-622 EQILPDSFY
+622 
-631 TNSFSS
+631 
-637 DQTGISMSVTVEGKA
+637 
-652 AAARTILNIR
+652 
-662 NMQSIDDVEISNITD
+662 
-677 SKDETGTSIVTFS
+677 GT
-690 ITGSYKELTDETEE
+690 
-704 SGEAQADT
+704 
-712 QTAQ
+712 TAQ

>member
-1 MAMNNRVLSIEIG
+1 MNNRVLSIEIG
-14 NSFTKICEMD
+14 NSFTKICEID

-39 TPEGIVVDGM
+39 TPEGVVVDGM
-49 LQPTQEYADRMVNAL
+49 LQPTQEYADHLVNAL
-64 GTNGIRTKK
+64 GTNGIRTKR

-92 VKASKIEALVKT
+92 VKANKIEALVKT
-104 NANEY
+104 NANDY

-128 ENGKLRVMA
+128 EEGKLRVMA
-137 LAVPKALLDSYY
+137 LAVPKALLNSYY
-149 QLAQMCSW
+149 QLAQMCGW

-176 KSEKVTMVIKIDENS
+176 KSEKVTMMIKIDENS

-214 AIDTMIASGAY
+214 AIETMIASGAY

-242 LNRVLHPGDK
+242 LNRVLHQGDK

-267 NVEVTEAR
+267 NVEVTAAR

-295 YDSRNS
+295 YDSRNGDT
-301 ENPIEK
+301 PIERT
-307 SYVTGLGGSF
+307 YVTGLGGSF

-329 RKVHTLSEMD
+329 RKVHTLSDME

-368 LIDKSTQKSKGLTVV
+368 LIDKSQQKTKGMTVV

-406 AATSVTRYLG
+406 AVTSLTRYFG
-416 NVAQNV
+416 TVAENVA
-422 YLQNRVQELQP
+422 LQARVEELQP
-433 AQAVYNDYLAA
+433 AQTVYNDYLATA
-444 EAQYDKYTYLYAYT
+444 AQYDKYQYLYEYT
-458 QTPNENLVEFI
+458 ENPNENLVEFI
-469 NELEQILPDS
+469 NELEQILPSS
-479 FYTNSFSSDQTGI
+479 FWTNSFSSDMEGI

-513 MQSIDDVEISNIT
+513 MESIEDVQISNIT
-526 DSKDETGTSIVTFS
+526 DAQNELGESAVTFS
-540 ITGSYKVL
+540 ITGTYADIHADSEEAENT
-548 GVILSIAMA
+548 GDA
-557 ATSVTRYLG
+557 A
-566 NVAQNVYL
+566 
-574 QNRVQELQPAQAVYN
+574 
-589 DYLAAEAQ
+589 
-597 YDKYTYLYAYTQ
+597 
-609 TPNENLVEFINEL
+609 
-622 EQILPDSFY
+622 
-631 TNSFSS
+631 
-637 DQTGISMSVTVEGKA
+637 
-652 AAARTILNIR
+652 
-662 NMQSIDDVEISNITD
+662 
-677 SKDETGTSIVTFS
+677 GT
-690 ITGSYKELTDETEE
+690 
-704 SGEAQADT
+704 
-712 QTAQ
+712 TAQ

>member
-14 NSFTKICEMD
+14 NSFTKICEID

-39 TPEGIVVDGM
+39 TPEGVVVDGM
-49 LQPTQEYADRMVNAL
+49 LQPTQEYADHLVNAL
-64 GTNGIRTKK
+64 GTNGIRTKR

-92 VKASKIEALVKT
+92 VKANKIEALVKT
-104 NANEY
+104 NANDY

-128 ENGKLRVMA
+128 EEGKLRVMA

-149 QLAQMCSW
+149 QLAQMCGW

-176 KSEKVTMVIKIDENS
+176 KSEKVTMMIKIDENS

-214 AIDTMIASGAY
+214 AIETMIASGAY

-252 VWEENAGRWEDEDAG
+252 LWEENAGRWEDEDAG
-267 NVEVTEAR
+267 NVEVTAAR
-275 QKITASLEPLIV
+275 QKITSSLEPLIV

-295 YDSRNS
+295 YDSRNGDT
-301 ENPIEK
+301 PIERT
-307 SYVTGLGGSF
+307 YVTGLGGSF

-329 RKVHTLSEMD
+329 RKVHTLSDMD

-368 LIDKSTQKSKGLTVV
+368 LIDKSQQKGKGMTVV

-406 AATSVTRYLG
+406 AVTSLTRYFG
-416 NVAQNV
+416 TVAENVA
-422 YLQNRVQELQP
+422 LQARVEELQP
-433 AQAVYNDYLAA
+433 AQTVYNEYLSTA
-444 EAQYDKYTYLYAYT
+444 AQYDKYKYLYEYT
-458 QTPNENLVEFI
+458 ENPNENLVEFI
-469 NELEQILPDS
+469 NELEQILPSS
-479 FYTNSFSSDQTGI
+479 FWTNSFSSDMEGI

-513 MQSIDDVEISNIT
+513 MESIEDVQISNIT
-526 DSKDETGTSIVTFS
+526 DTQNELGESAVTFS
-540 ITGSYKVL
+540 ITG
-548 GVILSIAMA
+548 
-557 ATSVTRYLG
+557 
-566 NVAQNVYL
+566 
-574 QNRVQELQPAQAVYN
+574 
-589 DYLAAEAQ
+589 
-597 YDKYTYLYAYTQ
+597 TYADIHADTEE
-609 TPNENLVEFINEL
+609 TE
-622 EQILPDSFY
+622 S
-631 TNSFSS
+631 
-637 DQTGISMSVTVEGKA
+637 TGDT
-652 AAARTILNIR
+652 
-662 NMQSIDDVEISNITD
+662 
-677 SKDETGTSIVTFS
+677 TGT
-690 ITGSYKELTDETEE
+690 
-704 SGEAQADT
+704 
-712 QTAQ
+712 TAQ

>member
-14 NSFTKICEMD
+14 NSFTKICEID

-39 TPEGIVVDGM
+39 TPEGVVVDGM
-49 LQPTQEYADRMVNAL
+49 LQPTQEYADHLVNAL
-64 GTNGIRTKK
+64 GTNGIRTKR

-92 VKASKIEALVKT
+92 VKANKIEALVKT
-104 NANEY
+104 NANDY

-128 ENGKLRVMA
+128 EEGKLRVMA
-137 LAVPKALLDSYY
+137 LAVPKALLNSYY
-149 QLAQMCSW
+149 QLAQMCGW

-176 KSEKVTMVIKIDENS
+176 KSEKVTMMIKIDENS

-214 AIDTMIASGAY
+214 AIETMIASGAY

-252 VWEENAGRWEDEDAG
+252 LWEENAGRWEDEDAG
-267 NVEVTEAR
+267 NAEVTAAR
-275 QKITASLEPLIV
+275 QKITSSLEPLIV

-301 ENPIEK
+301 NTPIERT
-307 SYVTGLGGSF
+307 YVTGLGGSF

-329 RKVHTLSEMD
+329 RKVHTLSDMD

-368 LIDKSTQKSKGLTVV
+368 LIDKSTQKAKRLTVV
-383 SGTNYTFVSVAVLV
+383 SGTNYTFVSVAILV

-406 AATSVTRYLG
+406 AVTSLTRYFG
-416 NVAQNV
+416 TVAENVA
-422 YLQNRVQELQP
+422 LQARVEELQP
-433 AQAVYNDYLAA
+433 AQAVYNEYLSAA
-444 EAQYDKYTYLYAYT
+444 AQYDKYKYLYEYT
-458 QTPNENLVEFI
+458 ENPNENLVEFI

-479 FYTNSFSSDQTGI
+479 FYTDSFSSDQTGI
-492 SMSVTV
+492 SMTVNV

-513 MQSIDDVEISNIT
+513 MESIEDVQISNIT
-526 DSKDETGTSIVTFS
+526 DNQDEMGGSWVMFSMTGT
-540 ITGSYKVL
+540 YRE
-548 GVILSIAMA
+548 LS
-557 ATSVTRYLG
+557 
-566 NVAQNVYL
+566 
-574 QNRVQELQPAQAVYN
+574 
-589 DYLAAEAQ
+589 
-597 YDKYTYLYAYTQ
+597 
-609 TPNENLVEFINEL
+609 
-622 EQILPDSFY
+622 
-631 TNSFSS
+631 
-637 DQTGISMSVTVEGKA
+637 
-652 AAARTILNIR
+652 
-662 NMQSIDDVEISNITD
+662 
-677 SKDETGTSIVTFS
+677 
-690 ITGSYKELTDETEE
+690 DETEE
-704 SGEAQADT
+704 TGETVEST
-712 QTAQ
+712 QSVQ

>member
-1 MAMNNRVLSIEIG
+1 MNNRVLSIEIG
-14 NSFTKICEMD
+14 NSFTKICEID

-39 TPEGIVVDGM
+39 TPEGVVVDGM
-49 LQPTQEYADRMVNAL
+49 LQPTQEYADHLVNAL
-64 GTNGIRTKK
+64 GTNGIRTKR

-92 VKASKIEALVKT
+92 VKANKIEALVKT
-104 NANEY
+104 NANDY

-128 ENGKLRVMA
+128 EEGKLRVMA
-137 LAVPKALLDSYY
+137 LAVPKALLNSYY
-149 QLAQMCSW
+149 QLAQMCGW

-176 KSEKVTMVIKIDENS
+176 KSEKVTMMIKIDENS

-214 AIDTMIASGAY
+214 AIETMIASGAY

-252 VWEENAGRWEDEDAG
+252 LWEENAGRWEDEDAG
-267 NVEVTEAR
+267 NAEVTAAR
-275 QKITASLEPLIV
+275 QKITSSLEPLIV

-301 ENPIEK
+301 DTPIERT
-307 SYVTGLGGSF
+307 YVTGLGGSF

-329 RKVHTLSEMD
+329 RKVHTLSDMD

-368 LIDKSTQKSKGLTVV
+368 LIDKSTQKAKGLTVV

-406 AATSVTRYLG
+406 AVTSMTRYFG
-416 NVAQNV
+416 TVAENVA
-422 YLQNRVQELQP
+422 LQARVEELQP
-433 AQAVYNDYLAA
+433 AQTVYNEYLSAA
-444 EAQYDKYTYLYAYT
+444 AQYDKYKYLYEYT
-458 QTPNENLVEFI
+458 ENPNENLVEFI
-469 NELEQILPDS
+469 NELEQILPSS
-479 FYTNSFSSDQTGI
+479 FWTNSFSSDMEGI

-498 EGKAAAARTILNIRN
+498 TGKEAAARTILNIRN
-513 MQSIDDVEISNIT
+513 MQSIEDVQISNIT
-526 DSKDETGTSIVTFS
+526 DTQNELGESAVTFS
-540 ITGSYKVL
+540 ITGTYADIHADSEEAENT
-548 GVILSIAMA
+548 GDA
-557 ATSVTRYLG
+557 A
-566 NVAQNVYL
+566 
-574 QNRVQELQPAQAVYN
+574 
-589 DYLAAEAQ
+589 
-597 YDKYTYLYAYTQ
+597 
-609 TPNENLVEFINEL
+609 
-622 EQILPDSFY
+622 
-631 TNSFSS
+631 
-637 DQTGISMSVTVEGKA
+637 
-652 AAARTILNIR
+652 
-662 NMQSIDDVEISNITD
+662 
-677 SKDETGTSIVTFS
+677 GT
-690 ITGSYKELTDETEE
+690 
-704 SGEAQADT
+704 
-712 QTAQ
+712 TAQ

>member
-1 MAMNNRVLSIEIG
+1 MNNRVLSIEIG
-14 NSFTKICEMD
+14 NSFTKICEID

-39 TPEGIVVDGM
+39 TPEGVVVDGM
-49 LQPTQEYADRMVNAL
+49 LQPTQEYADHLVNAL
-64 GTNGIRTKK
+64 GTNGIRTKR

-92 VKASKIEALVKT
+92 VKANKIEALVKT
-104 NANEY
+104 NANDY

-128 ENGKLRVMA
+128 EEGKLRVMA
-137 LAVPKALLDSYY
+137 LAVPKALLNSYY
-149 QLAQMCSW
+149 QLAQMCGW

-176 KSEKVTMVIKIDENS
+176 KSEKVTMMIKIDENS

-214 AIDTMIASGAY
+214 AIETMIASGAY

-242 LNRVLHPGDK
+242 LNRVLHQGDK
-252 VWEENAGRWEDEDAG
+252 LWEENAGRWEDEDAG
-267 NVEVTEAR
+267 NVEVTAAR

-301 ENPIEK
+301 DTPIERT
-307 SYVTGLGGSF
+307 YVTGLGGSF

-329 RKVHTLSEMD
+329 RKVHTLSDMD

-368 LIDKSTQKSKGLTVV
+368 LIDKSQQKAKGMTVV
-383 SGTNYTFVSVAVLV
+383 SGTNYTFVSVAILV

-406 AATSVTRYLG
+406 AVTSLTRYFG
-416 NVAQNV
+416 TVAENVA
-422 YLQNRVQELQP
+422 LQARVEELQP
-433 AQAVYNDYLAA
+433 AQTVYNEYLSAA
-444 EAQYDKYTYLYAYT
+444 AQYDKYKYLYEYT
-458 QTPNENLVEFI
+458 ENPNENLVEFI

-479 FYTNSFSSDQTGI
+479 FYTDSFSSDQTGI
-492 SMSVTV
+492 SMTVNV

-513 MQSIDDVEISNIT
+513 MESIEDVQISNIT
-526 DSKDETGTSIVTFS
+526 DNQDEMGGSWVMFSMTGT
-540 ITGSYKVL
+540 YRE
-548 GVILSIAMA
+548 LS
-557 ATSVTRYLG
+557 
-566 NVAQNVYL
+566 
-574 QNRVQELQPAQAVYN
+574 
-589 DYLAAEAQ
+589 
-597 YDKYTYLYAYTQ
+597 
-609 TPNENLVEFINEL
+609 
-622 EQILPDSFY
+622 
-631 TNSFSS
+631 
-637 DQTGISMSVTVEGKA
+637 
-652 AAARTILNIR
+652 
-662 NMQSIDDVEISNITD
+662 
-677 SKDETGTSIVTFS
+677 
-690 ITGSYKELTDETEE
+690 DETEE
-704 SGEAQADT
+704 TGETVEST
-712 QTAQ
+712 QSVQ

>member
-1 MAMNNRVLSIEIG
+1 MNNRVLSIEIG
-14 NSFTKICEMD
+14 NSFTKICEID

-39 TPEGIVVDGM
+39 TPEGVVVDGM
-49 LQPTQEYADRMVNAL
+49 LQPTQEYADHLVNAL
-64 GTNGIRTKK
+64 GTNGIRTKR

-92 VKASKIEALVKT
+92 VKANKIEALVKT
-104 NANEY
+104 NANDY

-128 ENGKLRVMA
+128 EEGKLRVMA
-137 LAVPKALLDSYY
+137 LAVPKALLNSYY
-149 QLAQMCSW
+149 QLAQMCGW

-176 KSEKVTMVIKIDENS
+176 KSEKVTMMIKIDENN

-214 AIDTMIASGAY
+214 AIETMIASGAY

-242 LNRVLHPGDK
+242 LNRVLHQGDK
-252 VWEENAGRWEDEDAG
+252 LWEENAGRWEDEDAG
-267 NVEVTEAR
+267 NVEVTAAR

-301 ENPIEK
+301 DTPIERT
-307 SYVTGLGGSF
+307 YVTGLGGSF

-368 LIDKSTQKSKGLTVV
+368 LIDKSQQKAKGMTVV

-406 AATSVTRYLG
+406 AVTSLTRYFG
-416 NVAQNV
+416 TVAENVA
-422 YLQNRVQELQP
+422 LQARVEELQP
-433 AQAVYNDYLAA
+433 AQTVYNEYLSAA
-444 EAQYDKYTYLYAYT
+444 AQYDKYKYLYEYT
-458 QTPNENLVEFI
+458 ENPNENLVEFI
-469 NELEQILPDS
+469 NELEQILPSS
-479 FYTNSFSSDQTGI
+479 FWTNSFSSDMEGI

-513 MQSIDDVEISNIT
+513 MESIEDVQISNIT
-526 DSKDETGTSIVTFS
+526 DAQNELGESAVTFS
-540 ITGSYKVL
+540 ITGTYADIHADSEEAENT
-548 GVILSIAMA
+548 GDA
-557 ATSVTRYLG
+557 A
-566 NVAQNVYL
+566 
-574 QNRVQELQPAQAVYN
+574 
-589 DYLAAEAQ
+589 
-597 YDKYTYLYAYTQ
+597 
-609 TPNENLVEFINEL
+609 
-622 EQILPDSFY
+622 
-631 TNSFSS
+631 
-637 DQTGISMSVTVEGKA
+637 
-652 AAARTILNIR
+652 
-662 NMQSIDDVEISNITD
+662 
-677 SKDETGTSIVTFS
+677 GT
-690 ITGSYKELTDETEE
+690 
-704 SGEAQADT
+704 
-712 QTAQ
+712 TAQ

>member
-1 MAMNNRVLSIEIG
+1 MNNRVLSIEIG
-14 NSFTKICEMD
+14 NSFTKICEID

-39 TPEGIVVDGM
+39 TPEGVVVDGM
-49 LQPTQEYADRMVNAL
+49 LQPTQEYADHLVSAL
-64 GTNGIRTKK
+64 GTNGIRTKR

-92 VKASKIEALVKT
+92 VKANKIEALVKT
-104 NANEY
+104 NANDY

-128 ENGKLRVMA
+128 EEGKLRVMA
-137 LAVPKALLDSYY
+137 LAVPKALLNSYY
-149 QLAQMCSW
+149 QLAQMCGW

-176 KSEKVTMVIKIDENS
+176 KSEKVTMMIKIDENS

-214 AIDTMIASGAY
+214 AIETMIASGAY

-252 VWEENAGRWEDEDAG
+252 LWEENAGRWEDEDAG
-267 NVEVTEAR
+267 NVEVTAAR
-275 QKITASLEPLIV
+275 QKITSTLEPLIV
-287 GVSRVIDF
+287 GVNRVIDF
-295 YDSRNS
+295 YDSRNGDT
-301 ENPIEK
+301 PIERT
-307 SYVTGLGGSF
+307 YVTGLGGSF

-329 RKVHTLSEMD
+329 RKVHTLSDME

-368 LIDKSTQKSKGLTVV
+368 LIDKSQQKGKGMTVV

-406 AATSVTRYLG
+406 AVTSLTRYFG
-416 NVAQNV
+416 TVAENVA
-422 YLQNRVQELQP
+422 LQARVEELQP
-433 AQAVYNDYLAA
+433 AQTVYNEYLSAA
-444 EAQYDKYTYLYAYT
+444 AQYDKYKYLYEYT
-458 QTPNENLVEFI
+458 ENPNENLVEFI
-469 NELEQILPDS
+469 NELEQILPSS
-479 FYTNSFSSDQTGI
+479 FWTNSFSSDMEGI

-513 MQSIDDVEISNIT
+513 MKSIQDVQISNIT
-526 DSKDETGTSIVTFS
+526 DTQNELGESAVTFS
-540 ITGSYKVL
+540 ITG
-548 GVILSIAMA
+548 
-557 ATSVTRYLG
+557 
-566 NVAQNVYL
+566 
-574 QNRVQELQPAQAVYN
+574 
-589 DYLAAEAQ
+589 
-597 YDKYTYLYAYTQ
+597 TYADIHADTEE
-609 TPNENLVEFINEL
+609 TE
-622 EQILPDSFY
+622 S
-631 TNSFSS
+631 
-637 DQTGISMSVTVEGKA
+637 TGDT
-652 AAARTILNIR
+652 
-662 NMQSIDDVEISNITD
+662 
-677 SKDETGTSIVTFS
+677 TGT
-690 ITGSYKELTDETEE
+690 
-704 SGEAQADT
+704 
-712 QTAQ
+712 TAQ

>member
-14 NSFTKICEMD
+14 NSFTKICEID

-39 TPEGIVVDGM
+39 TPEGVVVDGM
-49 LQPTQEYADRMVNAL
+49 LQPTQEYADHLVNAL

-104 NANEY
+104 NANDY

-128 ENGKLRVMA
+128 EEGKLRVMA

-149 QLAQMCSW
+149 QLAQMCGW

-176 KSEKVTMVIKIDENS
+176 KTETVTMMIKIDENS

-214 AIDTMIASGAY
+214 AIETMIASGAY
-225 AVNDPMSAVE
+225 AVSDPMSAVE

-252 VWEENAGRWEDEDAG
+252 LWEENAGRWEDEDAG
-267 NVEVTEAR
+267 NVEVTAAR
-275 QKITASLEPLIV
+275 QKITSSLEPLIV

-295 YDSRNS
+295 YDSRNGDT
-301 ENPIEK
+301 PIERT
-307 SYVTGLGGSF
+307 YVTGLGGSF

-329 RKVHTLSEMD
+329 RKVHTLSDMD

-368 LIDKSTQKSKGLTVV
+368 LIDKSQQKGKGMTVV

-406 AATSVTRYLG
+406 AVTSLTRYFG
-416 NVAQNV
+416 TVAENVA
-422 YLQNRVQELQP
+422 LQARVEELQP
-433 AQAVYNDYLAA
+433 AQTVYNEYLSTA
-444 EAQYDKYTYLYAYT
+444 AQYDKYKYLYEYT
-458 QTPNENLVEFI
+458 ENPNENLVEFI

-479 FYTNSFSSDQTGI
+479 FYTDSFSSDQTGI
-492 SMSVTV
+492 SMTVNV

-513 MQSIDDVEISNIT
+513 MESIEDVQISNIT
-526 DSKDETGTSIVTFS
+526 DNQDEMGGSWVMFSMTGT
-540 ITGSYKVL
+540 YRE
-548 GVILSIAMA
+548 LS
-557 ATSVTRYLG
+557 
-566 NVAQNVYL
+566 
-574 QNRVQELQPAQAVYN
+574 
-589 DYLAAEAQ
+589 
-597 YDKYTYLYAYTQ
+597 
-609 TPNENLVEFINEL
+609 
-622 EQILPDSFY
+622 
-631 TNSFSS
+631 
-637 DQTGISMSVTVEGKA
+637 
-652 AAARTILNIR
+652 
-662 NMQSIDDVEISNITD
+662 
-677 SKDETGTSIVTFS
+677 
-690 ITGSYKELTDETEE
+690 DETEE
-704 SGEAQADT
+704 TGETVEST
-712 QTAQ
+712 QSVQ

>member
-1 MAMNNRVLSIEIG
+1 MNNRVLSIEIG
-14 NSFTKICEMD
+14 NSFTKICEID

-39 TPEGIVVDGM
+39 TPEGVVVDGM
-49 LQPTQEYADRMVNAL
+49 LQPTQEYADHLVNAL
-64 GTNGIRTKK
+64 GTNSIRTRK

-92 VKASKIEALVKT
+92 VKANKIEALVKT
-104 NANEY
+104 NANDY

-128 ENGKLRVMA
+128 EEGKLRVMA

-149 QLAQMCSW
+149 QLAQMCGW

-176 KSEKVTMVIKIDENS
+176 KSEKVTMMIKIDENS

-214 AIDTMIASGAY
+214 AIETMIASGAY
-225 AVNDPMSAVE
+225 AVNDSMSAVE

-242 LNRVLHPGDK
+242 LNRVLHQGDK
-252 VWEENAGRWEDEDAG
+252 LWEENAGRWEDEDAG
-267 NVEVTEAR
+267 NVEVTAAR

-301 ENPIEK
+301 DTPIERT
-307 SYVTGLGGSF
+307 YVTGLGGSF

-368 LIDKSTQKSKGLTVV
+368 LIDKSTQKAKGLTVV
-383 SGTNYTFVSVAVLV
+383 SGTNYTFVSVAILV

-406 AATSVTRYLG
+406 AVTSLTRYFG
-416 NVAQNV
+416 TVAENVA
-422 YLQNRVQELQP
+422 LQARVEELQP
-433 AQAVYNDYLAA
+433 AQTVYNEYLSTA
-444 EAQYDKYTYLYAYT
+444 AQYDKYKYLYEYT
-458 QTPNENLVEFI
+458 ENPNENLVEFI

-479 FYTNSFSSDQTGI
+479 FYTDSFSSDQTGI
-492 SMSVTV
+492 SMTVNV

-513 MQSIDDVEISNIT
+513 MESIEDVQISNIT
-526 DSKDETGTSIVTFS
+526 DNQDEMGGSWVMFSMTGT
-540 ITGSYKVL
+540 YRE
-548 GVILSIAMA
+548 LS
-557 ATSVTRYLG
+557 
-566 NVAQNVYL
+566 
-574 QNRVQELQPAQAVYN
+574 
-589 DYLAAEAQ
+589 
-597 YDKYTYLYAYTQ
+597 
-609 TPNENLVEFINEL
+609 
-622 EQILPDSFY
+622 
-631 TNSFSS
+631 
-637 DQTGISMSVTVEGKA
+637 
-652 AAARTILNIR
+652 
-662 NMQSIDDVEISNITD
+662 
-677 SKDETGTSIVTFS
+677 
-690 ITGSYKELTDETEE
+690 DETEE
-704 SGEAQADT
+704 TGETVEST
-712 QTAQ
+712 QSVQ

>member
-1 MAMNNRVLSIEIG
+1 MNNRVLSIEIG
-14 NSFTKICEMD
+14 NSFTKICEID

-39 TPEGIVVDGM
+39 TPEGVVVDGM
-49 LQPTQEYADRMVNAL
+49 LQPTQEYADHLVSAL
-64 GTNGIRTKK
+64 GTNGIRTKR

-92 VKASKIEALVKT
+92 VKANKIEALVKT
-104 NANEY
+104 NANDY

-128 ENGKLRVMA
+128 EEGKLRVMA

-149 QLAQMCSW
+149 QLAQMCGW

-176 KSEKVTMVIKIDENS
+176 KTETVTMMIKIDENS

-214 AIDTMIASGAY
+214 AIETMIASGAY

-242 LNRVLHPGDK
+242 LNRVLHQGDK

-267 NVEVTEAR
+267 NVEVTAAR

-295 YDSRNS
+295 YDSRNGDT
-301 ENPIEK
+301 PIERT
-307 SYVTGLGGSF
+307 YVTGLGGSF

-329 RKVHTLSEMD
+329 RKVHTLSDME

-368 LIDKSTQKSKGLTVV
+368 LIDKSQQKAKGMTVV

-406 AATSVTRYLG
+406 AVTSLTRYFG
-416 NVAQNV
+416 TVAENVA
-422 YLQNRVQELQP
+422 LQARVEELQP
-433 AQAVYNDYLAA
+433 AQAVYNDYLATA
-444 EAQYDKYTYLYAYT
+444 AQYDKYQYLYEYT
-458 QTPNENLVEFI
+458 ENPNENLVEFI
-469 NELEQILPDS
+469 NELEQILPSS
-479 FYTNSFSSDQTGI
+479 FWTNSFSSDQEGI

-498 EGKAAAARTILNIRN
+498 TGKEAAARTILNIRN
-513 MQSIDDVEISNIT
+513 MQSIEDVQISNIT
-526 DSKDETGTSIVTFS
+526 DTQNELGESAVTFS
-540 ITGSYKVL
+540 ITGTYADIHADSEEAENT
-548 GVILSIAMA
+548 GDA
-557 ATSVTRYLG
+557 A
-566 NVAQNVYL
+566 
-574 QNRVQELQPAQAVYN
+574 
-589 DYLAAEAQ
+589 
-597 YDKYTYLYAYTQ
+597 
-609 TPNENLVEFINEL
+609 
-622 EQILPDSFY
+622 
-631 TNSFSS
+631 
-637 DQTGISMSVTVEGKA
+637 
-652 AAARTILNIR
+652 
-662 NMQSIDDVEISNITD
+662 
-677 SKDETGTSIVTFS
+677 GT
-690 ITGSYKELTDETEE
+690 
-704 SGEAQADT
+704 
-712 QTAQ
+712 TAQ

>member
-1 MAMNNRVLSIEIG
+1 MAMNNRVLSIEIS
-14 NSFTKICEMD
+14 NSFTKICEID

-39 TPEGIVVDGM
+39 TPEGVVVDGM
-49 LQPTQEYADRMVNAL
+49 LQPTQEYADHLVNAL
-64 GTNGIRTKK
+64 ATNGIHTKR

-92 VKASKIEALVKT
+92 VKANKIEALVKT
-104 NANEY
+104 NANDY

-128 ENGKLRVMA
+128 EEGKLRVMA
-137 LAVPKALLDSYY
+137 LAVPKALLNSYY
-149 QLAQMCSW
+149 QLAQMCGW

-176 KSEKVTMVIKIDENS
+176 KTETVTMMIKIDENS

-214 AIDTMIASGAY
+214 AIETMIASGAY

-242 LNRVLHPGDK
+242 LNRVLHQGDK
-252 VWEENAGRWEDEDAG
+252 LWEENAGRWEDEDAG
-267 NVEVTEAR
+267 NVEVTAAR
-275 QKITASLEPLIV
+275 QKITSTLEPLIV
-287 GVSRVIDF
+287 GVNRVIDF
-295 YDSRNS
+295 YDSRNGDT
-301 ENPIEK
+301 PIERT
-307 SYVTGLGGSF
+307 YVTGLGGSF

-329 RKVHTLSEMD
+329 RKVHTLSDMD

-368 LIDKSTQKSKGLTVV
+368 LIDKSQQKAKGMTVV

-406 AATSVTRYLG
+406 AVTSLTRYFG
-416 NVAQNV
+416 TVAENVA
-422 YLQNRVQELQP
+422 LQARVEELQP
-433 AQAVYNDYLAA
+433 AQTVYNEYLSTA
-444 EAQYDKYTYLYAYT
+444 AQYDKYKYLYEYT
-458 QTPNENLVEFI
+458 ENPNENLVEFI

-479 FYTNSFSSDQTGI
+479 FYTDSFSSDQTGI
-492 SMSVTV
+492 SMTVNV

-513 MQSIDDVEISNIT
+513 MESIEDVQISNIT
-526 DSKDETGTSIVTFS
+526 DNQDEMGGSWVMFSMTGT
-540 ITGSYKVL
+540 YRE
-548 GVILSIAMA
+548 LS
-557 ATSVTRYLG
+557 
-566 NVAQNVYL
+566 
-574 QNRVQELQPAQAVYN
+574 
-589 DYLAAEAQ
+589 
-597 YDKYTYLYAYTQ
+597 
-609 TPNENLVEFINEL
+609 
-622 EQILPDSFY
+622 
-631 TNSFSS
+631 
-637 DQTGISMSVTVEGKA
+637 
-652 AAARTILNIR
+652 
-662 NMQSIDDVEISNITD
+662 
-677 SKDETGTSIVTFS
+677 
-690 ITGSYKELTDETEE
+690 DETEE
-704 SGEAQADT
+704 TGETVEST
-712 QTAQ
+712 QSVQ

>member
-1 MAMNNRVLSIEIG
+1 MAMNNRVLSIEIS
-14 NSFTKICEMD
+14 NSFTKICEID

-39 TPEGIVVDGM
+39 TPEGVVVDGM
-49 LQPTQEYADRMVNAL
+49 LQPTQEYADHLVNAL
-64 GTNGIRTKK
+64 GTNGIHTKR

-92 VKASKIEALVKT
+92 VKANKIEALVKA
-104 NANEY
+104 NANDY

-128 ENGKLRVMA
+128 EEGKLRVMA

-149 QLAQMCSW
+149 QLAQMCGW

-176 KSEKVTMVIKIDENS
+176 KSEKVTMMIKIDENN

-214 AIDTMIASGAY
+214 AIETMIASGAY

-242 LNRVLHPGDK
+242 LNRVLHQGDK
-252 VWEENAGRWEDEDAG
+252 LWEENAGRWEDEDAG
-267 NVEVTEAR
+267 NVEVTAAR

-295 YDSRNS
+295 YDSRNGDT
-301 ENPIEK
+301 PIERT
-307 SYVTGLGGSF
+307 YVTGLGGSF

-329 RKVHTLSEMD
+329 RKVHTLSDME

-368 LIDKSTQKSKGLTVV
+368 LIDKSQQKTKGMTVV

-406 AATSVTRYLG
+406 AVTSLTRYFG
-416 NVAQNV
+416 TVAENVA
-422 YLQNRVQELQP
+422 LQARVEELQP
-433 AQAVYNDYLAA
+433 AQAVYNDYLATA
-444 EAQYDKYTYLYAYT
+444 AQYDKYQYLYEYT
-458 QTPNENLVEFI
+458 ENPNENLVEFI
-469 NELEQILPDS
+469 NELEQILPSS
-479 FYTNSFSSDQTGI
+479 FWTNSFSSDMEGI

-513 MQSIDDVEISNIT
+513 MESIEDVQISNIT
-526 DSKDETGTSIVTFS
+526 DTQNELGESAVTFS
-540 ITGSYKVL
+540 ITGTYADIHADSEEAENT
-548 GVILSIAMA
+548 GDA
-557 ATSVTRYLG
+557 A
-566 NVAQNVYL
+566 
-574 QNRVQELQPAQAVYN
+574 
-589 DYLAAEAQ
+589 
-597 YDKYTYLYAYTQ
+597 
-609 TPNENLVEFINEL
+609 
-622 EQILPDSFY
+622 
-631 TNSFSS
+631 
-637 DQTGISMSVTVEGKA
+637 
-652 AAARTILNIR
+652 
-662 NMQSIDDVEISNITD
+662 
-677 SKDETGTSIVTFS
+677 GT
-690 ITGSYKELTDETEE
+690 
-704 SGEAQADT
+704 
-712 QTAQ
+712 TAQ

>member
-1 MAMNNRVLSIEIG
+1 MAMNNRVLSIEIS
-14 NSFTKICEMD
+14 NSFTKICEID

-39 TPEGIVVDGM
+39 TPEGVVVDGM
-49 LQPTQEYADRMVNAL
+49 LQPTQEYADHLVNAL
-64 GTNGIRTKK
+64 GTNGIHTKR

-92 VKASKIEALVKT
+92 VKANKIEALVKT
-104 NANEY
+104 NANDY

-128 ENGKLRVMA
+128 EEGKLRVMA
-137 LAVPKALLDSYY
+137 LAVPKALLNSYY
-149 QLAQMCSW
+149 QLAQMCGW

-176 KSEKVTMVIKIDENS
+176 KTETVTMMIKIDENS

-214 AIDTMIASGAY
+214 AIETMIASGVY

-242 LNRVLHPGDK
+242 LNRVLHQGDK
-252 VWEENAGRWEDEDAG
+252 LWEENAGRWEDEDAG
-267 NVEVTEAR
+267 NVEVTAAR

-295 YDSRNS
+295 YDSRNGD
-301 ENPIEK
+301 NPIQK
-307 SYVTGLGGSF
+307 TFVTGLGGSF

-329 RKVHTLSEMD
+329 RKVHTLSDME

-368 LIDKSTQKSKGLTVV
+368 LIDKSQQKTKGMTVV

-406 AATSVTRYLG
+406 AVTSLTRYFG
-416 NVAQNV
+416 TVAENVA
-422 YLQNRVQELQP
+422 LQARVEELQP
-433 AQAVYNDYLAA
+433 AQTVYNEYLSTA
-444 EAQYDKYTYLYAYT
+444 AQYDKYKYLYEYT
-458 QTPNENLVEFI
+458 ENPNENLVEFI

-479 FYTNSFSSDQTGI
+479 FWTNSFSSDQTGI

-498 EGKAAAARTILNIRN
+498 GGKAAAARTILNIRN
-513 MQSIDDVEISNIT
+513 MESIEDVQISNIT
-526 DSKDETGTSIVTFS
+526 DAQNELGESAVTFS
-540 ITGSYKVL
+540 ITGTYADIHADSEEAENT
-548 GVILSIAMA
+548 GDA
-557 ATSVTRYLG
+557 A
-566 NVAQNVYL
+566 
-574 QNRVQELQPAQAVYN
+574 
-589 DYLAAEAQ
+589 
-597 YDKYTYLYAYTQ
+597 
-609 TPNENLVEFINEL
+609 
-622 EQILPDSFY
+622 
-631 TNSFSS
+631 
-637 DQTGISMSVTVEGKA
+637 
-652 AAARTILNIR
+652 
-662 NMQSIDDVEISNITD
+662 
-677 SKDETGTSIVTFS
+677 GT
-690 ITGSYKELTDETEE
+690 
-704 SGEAQADT
+704 
-712 QTAQ
+712 TAQ

>member
-1 MAMNNRVLSIEIG
+1 MNNRVLSIEIS
-14 NSFTKICEMD
+14 NSFTKICEID

-39 TPEGIVVDGM
+39 TPEGVVVDGM
-49 LQPTQEYADRMVNAL
+49 LQPTQEYADHLVNAL
-64 GTNGIRTKK
+64 GTNGIHTKR

-92 VKASKIEALVKT
+92 VKANKIEALVKT
-104 NANEY
+104 NANDY

-128 ENGKLRVMA
+128 EEGKLRVMA

-149 QLAQMCSW
+149 QLAQMCGW

-176 KSEKVTMVIKIDENS
+176 KSEKVTMMIKIDENN

-214 AIDTMIASGAY
+214 AIETMIASGAY

-242 LNRVLHPGDK
+242 LNRVLHQGDK
-252 VWEENAGRWEDEDAG
+252 LWEENAGRWEDEDAG
-267 NVEVTEAR
+267 NVEVTAAR
-275 QKITASLEPLIV
+275 QKITATLEPLIV

-295 YDSRNS
+295 YDSRNGDT
-301 ENPIEK
+301 PIERT
-307 SYVTGLGGSF
+307 YVTGLGGSF

-329 RKVHTLSEMD
+329 RKVHTLSDMD

-368 LIDKSTQKSKGLTVV
+368 LIDKSQQKAKGMTVV

-406 AATSVTRYLG
+406 AVTSLTRYFG
-416 NVAQNV
+416 TVAENVA
-422 YLQNRVQELQP
+422 LQARVEELQP
-433 AQAVYNDYLAA
+433 AQTVYNEYLSAA
-444 EAQYDKYTYLYAYT
+444 AQYDKYKYLYEYT
-458 QTPNENLVEFI
+458 ENPNENLVEFI

-479 FYTNSFSSDQTGI
+479 FYTDSFSSDQTGI
-492 SMSVTV
+492 SMTVNV

-513 MQSIDDVEISNIT
+513 MESIEDVQISNIT
-526 DSKDETGTSIVTFS
+526 DNQDEMGGSWVMFSMTGT
-540 ITGSYKVL
+540 YRE
-548 GVILSIAMA
+548 LS
-557 ATSVTRYLG
+557 
-566 NVAQNVYL
+566 
-574 QNRVQELQPAQAVYN
+574 
-589 DYLAAEAQ
+589 
-597 YDKYTYLYAYTQ
+597 
-609 TPNENLVEFINEL
+609 
-622 EQILPDSFY
+622 
-631 TNSFSS
+631 
-637 DQTGISMSVTVEGKA
+637 
-652 AAARTILNIR
+652 
-662 NMQSIDDVEISNITD
+662 
-677 SKDETGTSIVTFS
+677 
-690 ITGSYKELTDETEE
+690 DETEE
-704 SGEAQADT
+704 TGETVEST
-712 QTAQ
+712 QSVQ

>member
-1 MAMNNRVLSIEIG
+1 MNNRVLSIEIG
-14 NSFTKICEMD
+14 NSFTKICEID

-39 TPEGIVVDGM
+39 TPEGVVVDGM
-49 LQPTQEYADRMVNAL
+49 LQPTQEYADHLVNAL

-104 NANEY
+104 NANDY

-128 ENGKLRVMA
+128 EEGKLRVMA
-137 LAVPKALLDSYY
+137 LAVPKALLNSYY
-149 QLAQMCSW
+149 QLAQMCGW

-176 KSEKVTMVIKIDENS
+176 KSEKVTMMIKIDENN

-214 AIDTMIASGAY
+214 AIETMIASGAY

-242 LNRVLHPGDK
+242 LNRVLHQGDK
-252 VWEENAGRWEDEDAG
+252 LWEENAGRWEDEDAG
-267 NVEVTEAR
+267 NVEVTAAR
-275 QKITASLEPLIV
+275 QKITASLESLIV

-301 ENPIEK
+301 NTPIERT
-307 SYVTGLGGSF
+307 YVTGLGGSF

-329 RKVHTLSEMD
+329 RKVHTLSDMD

-368 LIDKSTQKSKGLTVV
+368 LIDKSQQKAKGMTVV
-383 SGTNYTFVSVAVLV
+383 SGTNYTFVSVAILV

-406 AATSVTRYLG
+406 AVTSLTRYFG
-416 NVAQNV
+416 TVAENVA
-422 YLQNRVQELQP
+422 LQARVEELQP
-433 AQAVYNDYLAA
+433 AQTVYNEYLSTA
-444 EAQYDKYTYLYAYT
+444 AQYDKYKYLYEYT
-458 QTPNENLVEFI
+458 ENPNENLVEFI

-479 FYTNSFSSDQTGI
+479 FYTDSFSSDQTGI
-492 SMSVTV
+492 SMTVNV

-513 MQSIDDVEISNIT
+513 MESIEDVQISNIT
-526 DSKDETGTSIVTFS
+526 DNQDEMGGSWVMFSMTGT
-540 ITGSYKVL
+540 YRE
-548 GVILSIAMA
+548 LS
-557 ATSVTRYLG
+557 
-566 NVAQNVYL
+566 
-574 QNRVQELQPAQAVYN
+574 
-589 DYLAAEAQ
+589 
-597 YDKYTYLYAYTQ
+597 
-609 TPNENLVEFINEL
+609 
-622 EQILPDSFY
+622 
-631 TNSFSS
+631 
-637 DQTGISMSVTVEGKA
+637 
-652 AAARTILNIR
+652 
-662 NMQSIDDVEISNITD
+662 
-677 SKDETGTSIVTFS
+677 
-690 ITGSYKELTDETEE
+690 DETEE
-704 SGEAQADT
+704 TGETVEST
-712 QTAQ
+712 QSVQ

>member
-1 MAMNNRVLSIEIG
+1 MNNRVLSIEIG
-14 NSFTKICEMD
+14 NSFTKICEID

-39 TPEGIVVDGM
+39 TPEGVVVDGM
-49 LQPTQEYADRMVNAL
+49 LQPTQEYADHLVNAL
-64 GTNGIRTKK
+64 GTNGIRTKR

-104 NANEY
+104 NANDY

-128 ENGKLRVMA
+128 EEGKLRVMA

-149 QLAQMCSW
+149 QLAQMCGW

-176 KSEKVTMVIKIDENS
+176 KSEKVTMMIKIDENS

-214 AIDTMIASGAY
+214 AIETMIASGAY

-242 LNRVLHPGDK
+242 LNRVLHQGDK
-252 VWEENAGRWEDEDAG
+252 LWEENAGRWEDEDAG
-267 NVEVTEAR
+267 NAEVTAAR
-275 QKITASLEPLIV
+275 QKITSSLEPLIV

-301 ENPIEK
+301 NTPIERT
-307 SYVTGLGGSF
+307 YVTGLGGSF

-329 RKVHTLSEMD
+329 RKVHTLSDMD

-368 LIDKSTQKSKGLTVV
+368 LIDKSQQKGKGMTVV

-406 AATSVTRYLG
+406 AVTSLTRYFG
-416 NVAQNV
+416 TVAENVA
-422 YLQNRVQELQP
+422 LQARVEELQP
-433 AQAVYNDYLAA
+433 AQTVYNEYLSTA
-444 EAQYDKYTYLYAYT
+444 AQYDKYKYLYEYT
-458 QTPNENLVEFI
+458 ENPNENLVEFI
-469 NELEQILPDS
+469 NELEQILPSS
-479 FYTNSFSSDQTGI
+479 FWTNSFSSDMEGI

-513 MQSIDDVEISNIT
+513 MESIEDVQISNIT
-526 DSKDETGTSIVTFS
+526 DTQNELGESAVTFS
-540 ITGSYKVL
+540 ITG
-548 GVILSIAMA
+548 
-557 ATSVTRYLG
+557 
-566 NVAQNVYL
+566 
-574 QNRVQELQPAQAVYN
+574 
-589 DYLAAEAQ
+589 
-597 YDKYTYLYAYTQ
+597 TYADIHADTEE
-609 TPNENLVEFINEL
+609 TE
-622 EQILPDSFY
+622 S
-631 TNSFSS
+631 
-637 DQTGISMSVTVEGKA
+637 TGDT
-652 AAARTILNIR
+652 
-662 NMQSIDDVEISNITD
+662 
-677 SKDETGTSIVTFS
+677 TGT
-690 ITGSYKELTDETEE
+690 
-704 SGEAQADT
+704 
-712 QTAQ
+712 TAR